1 MEQKKI
7 TFNRDLN
14 KAMKF
19 ASQKALVEN
28 SDFITPEHLLYGMM
42 TLPQM
47 QDLMWSC
54 NEAFDI
60 DDFLDELDEHIEES
74 TKDDSQGAKP
84 NDICEPSFQLQQVF
98 TDAVRQAIMAERK
111 AIDMPMAI
119 NAILCLENSWA
130 AYLLRKHANV
140 EDFEIMT
147 GTEIH
152 FHEHSTG
159 VEEDDDQYSNGE
171 GDNPFGLFDDDDED
185 LLFGDEDD
193 YSSPSHKNDKWKKY
207 VTCINEHLKDKNPLI
222 GREKELDRTIQVLCR
237 KDKNNPLHIGEP
249 GVGKTALVYGVARR
263 IEEGKVPDRLKGC
276 NIYQLDM
283 GTLLAG
289 TRFRGDMEQRLKQIM
304 EGVTSEAHCI
314 IYLDEIH
321 NIVGAGKGAEGGSDV
336 SDLLKPYLD
345 DDRIRVIGA
354 TTYTEYNK
362 NFTRSV
368 GMIRRFQTIDVE
380 EPSIDEAIH
389 ILKSLKPIYEKYHH
403 VKYDAAAIEYAVTSS
418 AKFITDRFLPDKAI
432 DLMDEAAAKLRMERD
447 SQPEE
452 LDEITRRLR
461 QLEIEREAIK
471 REGDEAKLDALNK
484 EIAELQERE
493 KNFRAK
499 WEGEKEV
506 LAKIQQDKQ
515 QMEQL
520 KFEAERAEREGDYG
534 RVAEIRYGKLQQL
547 QHDIDAQ
554 QEQLR
559 SRQGAE
565 AMVKE
570 EVTPDDI
577 ADVVAR
583 WTGIP
588 VTRMLQSEREKLLHL
603 EDELHRRVVGQ
614 DEAIQAVADAVRRSR
629 AGLQDP
635 KRPIGSFIFLGTTGV
650 GKTELAKALAD
661 YLFNDENMM
670 TRIDMS
676 EYQEK
681 FSVSRLVGAPPGYV
695 GYEEGGQLT
704 EAVRRKPYSVV
715 LFDEIEKAHPDVFNI
730 LLQVLDDGRLTDNKG
745 RTVNFKNTIII
756 MTSNMGSQLIQQK
769 FEAIARKS
777 ADERERIIDE
787 TKGEV
792 LEMLK
797 KTIRPEFLNRIDDI
811 IMFEPLTQPQIEQI
825 VRLQVNGIERLLK
838 DQDVHIE
845 VSDAAVKLVAKAGFD
860 PEFGARPVK
869 RALQRLLLN
878 DLSKALLAGTVD
890 KTRPIRVDVD
900 GDALRFSNAD

>member
-54 NEAFDI
+54 NEAFDL
-60 DDFLDELDEHIEES
+60 DNFLDELDEHIEES

-147 GTEIH
+147 ATEIH
-152 FHEHSTG
+152 FHERSTG

-193 YSSPSHKNDKWKKY
+193 FSSPSHKNDKWKKY
-207 VTCINEHLKDKNPLI
+207 VTCINEHLAEKNPLI
-222 GREKELDRTIQVLCR
+222 GRERELDRTIQVLCR

-432 DLMDEAAAKLRMERD
+432 DIIDEAGAQAEMEGKKYKKIGKK
-447 SQPEE
+447 Q
-452 LDEITRRLR
+452 
-461 QLEIEREAIK
+461 
-471 REGDEAKLDALNK
+471 
-484 EIAELQERE
+484 IA
-493 KNFRAK
+493 
-499 WEGEKEV
+499 EV
-506 LAKIQQDKQ
+506 LAK
-515 QMEQL
+515 
-520 KFEAERAEREGDYG
+520 
-534 RVAEIRYGKLQQL
+534 VAK
-547 QHDIDAQ
+547 IDALAIKQ
-554 QEQLR
+554 DDNKNLASLE
-559 SRQGAE
+559 SR
-565 AMVKE
+565 MK
-570 EVTPDDI
+570 
-577 ADVVAR
+577 DV
-583 WTGIP
+583 IY
-588 VTRMLQSEREKLLHL
+588 
-603 EDELHRRVVGQ
+603 GQ
-614 DEAIQAVADAVRRSR
+614 DRAIQTVVEAVQLSK
-629 AGLQDP
+629 AGLTDENKP
-635 KRPIGSFIFLGTTGV
+635 LASLLFVGPTGV
-650 GKTELAKALAD
+650 GKTEVAKMLAQELGVKLVR
-661 YLFNDENMM
+661 F
-670 TRIDMS
+670 DMS
-676 EYQEK
+676 EYVEK
-681 FSVSRLVGAPPGYV
+681 HTVAKLIGAPAGYV
-695 GYEEGGQLT
+695 GYDDGGLLT
-704 EAVRRKPYSVV
+704 DAVRKSPDCV
-715 LFDEIEKAHPDVFNI
+715 LLLDEIEKAHSDIFNI
-730 LLQVLDDGRLTDNKG
+730 LLQVMDYGVLTDSKG
-745 RTVNFKNTIII
+745 RKAHFKNVILI
-756 MTSNMGSQLIQQK
+756 MTSNAGAQYASQASVGFASTASAGSAMLKQVKHTFKPEFINRLNEIVVFNDMDEQMAKLILGKKLRELNAKLAAKSVSITLTDEAHQHLLKSGYSKEYGAREMDRVIQQRLK
-769 FEAIARKS
+769 TMLM
-777 ADERERIIDE
+777 REILFG
-787 TKGEV
+787 K
-792 LEMLK
+792 LK
-797 KTIRPEFLNRIDDI
+797 KGGE
-811 IMFEPLTQPQIEQI
+811 
-825 VRLQVNGIERLLK
+825 
-838 DQDVHIE
+838 
-845 VSDAAVKLVAKAGFD
+845 A
-860 PEFGARPVK
+860 
-869 RALQRLLLN
+869 
-878 DLSKALLAGTVD
+878 TVD
-890 KTRPIRVDVD
+890 LQNGTLTIKQ
-900 GDALRFSNAD
+900 S

>member
-54 NEAFDI
+54 NEAFDL

-147 GTEIH
+147 ATEIH
-152 FHEHSTG
+152 FHERSTG

-171 GDNPFGLFDDDDED
+171 GDNPVGLFDDDDED

-193 YSSPSHKNDKWKKY
+193 FSSPSHKNDKWKKY
-207 VTCINEHLKDKNPLI
+207 VTCINEHLAEKNPLI
-222 GREKELDRTIQVLCR
+222 GRERELDRTIQVLCR

-432 DLMDEAAAKLRMERD
+432 DIIDEAGAQAEMEGKKYKKIGKK
-447 SQPEE
+447 Q
-452 LDEITRRLR
+452 
-461 QLEIEREAIK
+461 
-471 REGDEAKLDALNK
+471 
-484 EIAELQERE
+484 IA
-493 KNFRAK
+493 
-499 WEGEKEV
+499 EV
-506 LAKIQQDKQ
+506 LAK
-515 QMEQL
+515 
-520 KFEAERAEREGDYG
+520 
-534 RVAEIRYGKLQQL
+534 VAK
-547 QHDIDAQ
+547 IDALAIKQ
-554 QEQLR
+554 DDNKNLASLE
-559 SRQGAE
+559 SR
-565 AMVKE
+565 MK
-570 EVTPDDI
+570 
-577 ADVVAR
+577 DV
-583 WTGIP
+583 IY
-588 VTRMLQSEREKLLHL
+588 
-603 EDELHRRVVGQ
+603 GQ
-614 DEAIQAVADAVRRSR
+614 DRAIQTVVEAVQLSK
-629 AGLQDP
+629 AGLTDENKP
-635 KRPIGSFIFLGTTGV
+635 LASLLFVGPTGV
-650 GKTELAKALAD
+650 GKTEVAKMLAQELGVKLVR
-661 YLFNDENMM
+661 F
-670 TRIDMS
+670 DMS
-676 EYQEK
+676 EYVEK
-681 FSVSRLVGAPPGYV
+681 HTVAKLIGAPAGYV
-695 GYEEGGQLT
+695 GYDDGGLLT
-704 EAVRRKPYSVV
+704 DAVRK
-715 LFDEIEKAHPDVFNI
+715 
-730 LLQVLDDGRLTDNKG
+730 
-745 RTVNFKNTIII
+745 
-756 MTSNMGSQLIQQK
+756 
-769 FEAIARKS
+769 
-777 ADERERIIDE
+777 
-787 TKGEV
+787 
-792 LEMLK
+792 
-797 KTIRPEFLNRIDDI
+797 
-811 IMFEPLTQPQIEQI
+811 
-825 VRLQVNGIERLLK
+825 
-838 DQDVHIE
+838 
-845 VSDAAVKLVAKAGFD
+845 
-860 PEFGARPVK
+860 
-869 RALQRLLLN
+869 
-878 DLSKALLAGTVD
+878 
-890 KTRPIRVDVD
+890 
-900 GDALRFSNAD
+900 

>member
-14 KAMKF
+14 KAMKY

-28 SDFITPEHLLYGMM
+28 SDYITPEHLLYGMM

-54 NEAFDI
+54 NEAFDL
-60 DDFLDELDEHIEES
+60 DDFLNELDEHIEES

-152 FHEHSTG
+152 FHERSTG

-193 YSSPSHKNDKWKKY
+193 FSSPSHKNDKWKKY
-207 VTCINEHLKDKNPLI
+207 VTCINEHLAEKNPLI
-222 GREKELDRTIQVLCR
+222 GRERELDRTIQVLCR

-403 VKYDAAAIEYAVTSS
+403 VKYDDAAIEYAVTSS

-432 DLMDEAAAKLRMERD
+432 DIIDEAGAQAEMEGKKYKKIGKK
-447 SQPEE
+447 Q
-452 LDEITRRLR
+452 
-461 QLEIEREAIK
+461 
-471 REGDEAKLDALNK
+471 
-484 EIAELQERE
+484 IA
-493 KNFRAK
+493 
-499 WEGEKEV
+499 EV
-506 LAKIQQDKQ
+506 LAK
-515 QMEQL
+515 
-520 KFEAERAEREGDYG
+520 
-534 RVAEIRYGKLQQL
+534 VAK
-547 QHDIDAQ
+547 IDALAIKQ
-554 QEQLR
+554 DDNKNLASLE
-559 SRQGAE
+559 SR
-565 AMVKE
+565 MK
-570 EVTPDDI
+570 
-577 ADVVAR
+577 DV
-583 WTGIP
+583 IY
-588 VTRMLQSEREKLLHL
+588 
-603 EDELHRRVVGQ
+603 GQ
-614 DEAIQAVADAVRRSR
+614 DRAIQTVVEAVQLSK
-629 AGLQDP
+629 AGLTDENKP
-635 KRPIGSFIFLGTTGV
+635 LASLLFVGPTGV
-650 GKTELAKALAD
+650 GKTEVAKTLAQELGVKLVR
-661 YLFNDENMM
+661 F
-670 TRIDMS
+670 DMS
-676 EYQEK
+676 EYVEK
-681 FSVSRLVGAPPGYV
+681 HTVAKLIGAPAGYV
-695 GYEEGGQLT
+695 GYDDGGLLT
-704 EAVRRKPYSVV
+704 DAVRKSPDCV
-715 LFDEIEKAHPDVFNI
+715 LLLDEIEKAHADIFNI
-730 LLQVLDDGRLTDNKG
+730 LLQVMDYGVLTDSKG
-745 RTVNFKNTIII
+745 RKAHFKNVILI
-756 MTSNMGSQLIQQK
+756 MTSNAGAQYASQASMGFASTATAGSAMLKQVKHTFKPEFINRLNEIVVFNDMDEQMAKLILGKKLRELNVKLAAKSVSITLTDEAHQHLLKSGYSKEYGAREMDRVIQQQLK
-769 FEAIARKS
+769 TMLM
-777 ADERERIIDE
+777 REILFG
-787 TKGEV
+787 K
-792 LEMLK
+792 LK
-797 KTIRPEFLNRIDDI
+797 KGGE
-811 IMFEPLTQPQIEQI
+811 
-825 VRLQVNGIERLLK
+825 
-838 DQDVHIE
+838 
-845 VSDAAVKLVAKAGFD
+845 A
-860 PEFGARPVK
+860 
-869 RALQRLLLN
+869 
-878 DLSKALLAGTVD
+878 TVD
-890 KTRPIRVDVD
+890 LQNGTLTIKQ
-900 GDALRFSNAD
+900 S

>member
-14 KAMKF
+14 KAMKY

-54 NEAFDI
+54 NEAFDL
-60 DDFLDELDEHIEES
+60 DNFLDELDEHIEES

-193 YSSPSHKNDKWKKY
+193 FSSPSHKNDKWKKY
-207 VTCINEHLKDKNPLI
+207 VTCINEHLAEKNPLI
-222 GREKELDRTIQVLCR
+222 GRERELDRTIQVLCR

-249 GVGKTALVYGVARR
+249 GVGKTARVYGVARR

-432 DLMDEAAAKLRMERD
+432 DIIDEAGAQAEMEGKKYKKIGKK
-447 SQPEE
+447 Q
-452 LDEITRRLR
+452 
-461 QLEIEREAIK
+461 
-471 REGDEAKLDALNK
+471 
-484 EIAELQERE
+484 IA
-493 KNFRAK
+493 
-499 WEGEKEV
+499 EV
-506 LAKIQQDKQ
+506 LAK
-515 QMEQL
+515 
-520 KFEAERAEREGDYG
+520 
-534 RVAEIRYGKLQQL
+534 VAK
-547 QHDIDAQ
+547 IDALAIKQ
-554 QEQLR
+554 DDNKNLASLE
-559 SRQGAE
+559 SR
-565 AMVKE
+565 MK
-570 EVTPDDI
+570 
-577 ADVVAR
+577 DV
-583 WTGIP
+583 IY
-588 VTRMLQSEREKLLHL
+588 
-603 EDELHRRVVGQ
+603 GQ
-614 DEAIQAVADAVRRSR
+614 DRAIQTVVEAVQLSK
-629 AGLQDP
+629 AGLTDENKP
-635 KRPIGSFIFLGTTGV
+635 LASLLFVGPTGV
-650 GKTELAKALAD
+650 GKTEVAKMLAQELGVKLVR
-661 YLFNDENMM
+661 F
-670 TRIDMS
+670 DMS
-676 EYQEK
+676 EYVEK
-681 FSVSRLVGAPPGYV
+681 HTVAKLIGAPAGYV
-695 GYEEGGQLT
+695 GYDDGGLLT
-704 EAVRRKPYSVV
+704 DAVRKSPDCV
-715 LFDEIEKAHPDVFNI
+715 LLLDEIEKAHSDIFNI
-730 LLQVLDDGRLTDNKG
+730 LLQVMDYGVLTDSKG
-745 RTVNFKNTIII
+745 RKAHFKNVILI
-756 MTSNMGSQLIQQK
+756 MTSNAGAQYASQASMGFASTATAGSAMLKQVKHTFKPEFINRLNEIVVFNDMDEQMAKLILGKKLRELNAKLAAKSVSIALTDEAHQHLLKSGYSKEYGAREMDRVIQQQLK
-769 FEAIARKS
+769 TMLM
-777 ADERERIIDE
+777 REILFG
-787 TKGEV
+787 K
-792 LEMLK
+792 LK
-797 KTIRPEFLNRIDDI
+797 KGGE
-811 IMFEPLTQPQIEQI
+811 
-825 VRLQVNGIERLLK
+825 
-838 DQDVHIE
+838 
-845 VSDAAVKLVAKAGFD
+845 A
-860 PEFGARPVK
+860 
-869 RALQRLLLN
+869 
-878 DLSKALLAGTVD
+878 TVD
-890 KTRPIRVDVD
+890 LQNGTLTIKQ
-900 GDALRFSNAD
+900 S

>member
-14 KAMKF
+14 KAMKY

-147 GTEIH
+147 ATEIH
-152 FHEHSTG
+152 FHERSTG

-193 YSSPSHKNDKWKKY
+193 FSSPSHKNDKWKKY
-207 VTCINEHLKDKNPLI
+207 VTCINEHLAEKNPLI

-403 VKYDAAAIEYAVTSS
+403 VKYDDAAIEYAVTSS

-432 DLMDEAAAKLRMERD
+432 DIIDEAGAQAEMEGKKYKKIGKK
-447 SQPEE
+447 Q
-452 LDEITRRLR
+452 
-461 QLEIEREAIK
+461 
-471 REGDEAKLDALNK
+471 
-484 EIAELQERE
+484 IA
-493 KNFRAK
+493 
-499 WEGEKEV
+499 EV
-506 LAKIQQDKQ
+506 LAK
-515 QMEQL
+515 
-520 KFEAERAEREGDYG
+520 
-534 RVAEIRYGKLQQL
+534 VAK
-547 QHDIDAQ
+547 IDALAIKQ
-554 QEQLR
+554 DDNKNLASLE
-559 SRQGAE
+559 SR
-565 AMVKE
+565 MK
-570 EVTPDDI
+570 
-577 ADVVAR
+577 DV
-583 WTGIP
+583 IY
-588 VTRMLQSEREKLLHL
+588 
-603 EDELHRRVVGQ
+603 GQ
-614 DEAIQAVADAVRRSR
+614 DRAIQTVVEAVQLSK
-629 AGLQDP
+629 AGLTDENKP
-635 KRPIGSFIFLGTTGV
+635 LASLLFVGPTGV
-650 GKTELAKALAD
+650 GKTEVAKMLAQELGVKLVR
-661 YLFNDENMM
+661 F
-670 TRIDMS
+670 DMS
-676 EYQEK
+676 EYVEK
-681 FSVSRLVGAPPGYV
+681 HTVAKLIGAPAGYV
-695 GYEEGGQLT
+695 GYDDGGLLT
-704 EAVRRKPYSVV
+704 DAVRKSPDCV
-715 LFDEIEKAHPDVFNI
+715 LLLDEIEKAHSDIFNI
-730 LLQVLDDGRLTDNKG
+730 LLQVMDYGVLTDSKG
-745 RTVNFKNTIII
+745 RKAHFKNVILI
-756 MTSNMGSQLIQQK
+756 MTSNAGAQYASQASMGFASTATAGSAMLKQVKHTFKPEFINRLNEIVVFNDMDEQMAKLILGKKLRELNAKLAAKSVSITLTDEAHQHLLKSGYSKEYGAREMDRVIQQQLK
-769 FEAIARKS
+769 TMLM
-777 ADERERIIDE
+777 REILFG
-787 TKGEV
+787 K
-792 LEMLK
+792 LK
-797 KTIRPEFLNRIDDI
+797 KGGEATVD
-811 IMFEPLTQPQIEQI
+811 
-825 VRLQVNGIERLLK
+825 LQNGILTIK
-838 DQDVHIE
+838 Q
-845 VSDAAVKLVAKAGFD
+845 S
-860 PEFGARPVK
+860 
-869 RALQRLLLN
+869 
-878 DLSKALLAGTVD
+878 
-890 KTRPIRVDVD
+890 
-900 GDALRFSNAD
+900 

>member
-14 KAMKF
+14 KAMKY

-54 NEAFDI
+54 NEAFDL

-152 FHEHSTG
+152 FHERSTG

-193 YSSPSHKNDKWKKY
+193 FSSPSHKNDKWKKY
-207 VTCINEHLKDKNPLI
+207 VTCINEHLAEKNPLI

-432 DLMDEAAAKLRMERD
+432 DIIDEAGAQAEMEGKKYKKIGKK
-447 SQPEE
+447 Q
-452 LDEITRRLR
+452 
-461 QLEIEREAIK
+461 
-471 REGDEAKLDALNK
+471 
-484 EIAELQERE
+484 IA
-493 KNFRAK
+493 
-499 WEGEKEV
+499 EV
-506 LAKIQQDKQ
+506 LAK
-515 QMEQL
+515 
-520 KFEAERAEREGDYG
+520 
-534 RVAEIRYGKLQQL
+534 VAK
-547 QHDIDAQ
+547 IDALAIKQ
-554 QEQLR
+554 DDNKNLASLE
-559 SRQGAE
+559 SR
-565 AMVKE
+565 MK
-570 EVTPDDI
+570 
-577 ADVVAR
+577 DV
-583 WTGIP
+583 IY
-588 VTRMLQSEREKLLHL
+588 
-603 EDELHRRVVGQ
+603 GQ
-614 DEAIQAVADAVRRSR
+614 DRAIQTVVEAVQLSK
-629 AGLQDP
+629 AGLTDENKP
-635 KRPIGSFIFLGTTGV
+635 LASLLFVGPTGV
-650 GKTELAKALAD
+650 GKTEVAKMLAQELGVKLVR
-661 YLFNDENMM
+661 F
-670 TRIDMS
+670 DMS
-676 EYQEK
+676 EYVEK
-681 FSVSRLVGAPPGYV
+681 HTVAKLIGAPAGYV
-695 GYEEGGQLT
+695 GYDDGGLLT
-704 EAVRRKPYSVV
+704 DAVRKSPDCV
-715 LFDEIEKAHPDVFNI
+715 LLLDEIEKAHSDIFNI
-730 LLQVLDDGRLTDNKG
+730 LLQVMDYGVLTDSKG
-745 RTVNFKNTIII
+745 RKAHFKNVILI
-756 MTSNMGSQLIQQK
+756 MTSNAGAQYASQASVGFASTATAGSAMLKQVKHTFKPEFINRLNEIVVFNDMDEQMAKLILGKKLRELNAKLAAKSVSITLTDEAHQHLLKSGYSKEYGAREMDRVIQQQLK
-769 FEAIARKS
+769 TMLM
-777 ADERERIIDE
+777 REILFG
-787 TKGEV
+787 K
-792 LEMLK
+792 LK
-797 KTIRPEFLNRIDDI
+797 KGGE
-811 IMFEPLTQPQIEQI
+811 
-825 VRLQVNGIERLLK
+825 
-838 DQDVHIE
+838 
-845 VSDAAVKLVAKAGFD
+845 A
-860 PEFGARPVK
+860 
-869 RALQRLLLN
+869 
-878 DLSKALLAGTVD
+878 TVD
-890 KTRPIRVDVD
+890 LQNGTLTIKQ
-900 GDALRFSNAD
+900 S

>member
-54 NEAFDI
+54 NEAFDL
-60 DDFLDELDEHIEES
+60 DNFLDELDEHIEES

-147 GTEIH
+147 ATEIH
-152 FHEHSTG
+152 FHERSTG

-193 YSSPSHKNDKWKKY
+193 FSSPSHKNDKWKKY
-207 VTCINEHLKDKNPLI
+207 VTCINEHLAEKNPLI

-432 DLMDEAAAKLRMERD
+432 DIIDEAGAQAEMEGKKYKKIGKK
-447 SQPEE
+447 Q
-452 LDEITRRLR
+452 
-461 QLEIEREAIK
+461 
-471 REGDEAKLDALNK
+471 
-484 EIAELQERE
+484 IA
-493 KNFRAK
+493 
-499 WEGEKEV
+499 EV
-506 LAKIQQDKQ
+506 LAK
-515 QMEQL
+515 
-520 KFEAERAEREGDYG
+520 
-534 RVAEIRYGKLQQL
+534 VAK
-547 QHDIDAQ
+547 IDALAIKQ
-554 QEQLR
+554 DDNKNLASLE
-559 SRQGAE
+559 SR
-565 AMVKE
+565 MKSV
-570 EVTPDDI
+570 I
-577 ADVVAR
+577 Y
-583 WTGIP
+583 
-588 VTRMLQSEREKLLHL
+588 S
-603 EDELHRRVVGQ
+603 Q
-614 DEAIQAVADAVRRSR
+614 DRAIQTVVEAVQLSK
-629 AGLQDP
+629 AGLTDENKP
-635 KRPIGSFIFLGTTGV
+635 LASLLFVGPTGV
-650 GKTELAKALAD
+650 GKTEVAKMLAQELGVKLVR
-661 YLFNDENMM
+661 F
-670 TRIDMS
+670 DMS
-676 EYQEK
+676 EYVEK
-681 FSVSRLVGAPPGYV
+681 HTVAKLIGAPAGYV
-695 GYEEGGQLT
+695 GYDDGGLLT
-704 EAVRRKPYSVV
+704 DAVRKSPDCV
-715 LFDEIEKAHPDVFNI
+715 LLLDEIEKAHSDIFNI
-730 LLQVLDDGRLTDNKG
+730 LLQVMDYGVLTDSKG
-745 RTVNFKNTIII
+745 RKAHFKNVILI
-756 MTSNMGSQLIQQK
+756 MTSNAGAQYASQASVGFASTATAGSAMLKQVKHTFKPEFINRLNEIVVFNDMDEQMAKLILGKKLRELNAKLAAKSVSIALTDEAHQHLLKSGYSKEYGAREMDRVIQQQLK
-769 FEAIARKS
+769 TMLM
-777 ADERERIIDE
+777 REILFG
-787 TKGEV
+787 K
-792 LEMLK
+792 LK
-797 KTIRPEFLNRIDDI
+797 KGGE
-811 IMFEPLTQPQIEQI
+811 
-825 VRLQVNGIERLLK
+825 
-838 DQDVHIE
+838 
-845 VSDAAVKLVAKAGFD
+845 A
-860 PEFGARPVK
+860 
-869 RALQRLLLN
+869 
-878 DLSKALLAGTVD
+878 TVD
-890 KTRPIRVDVD
+890 LQNGTLTIKQ
-900 GDALRFSNAD
+900 S

>member
-54 NEAFDI
+54 NEAFDL
-60 DDFLDELDEHIEES
+60 DNFLDELDEHIEES

-152 FHEHSTG
+152 FHERSTG

-193 YSSPSHKNDKWKKY
+193 FSSPSHKNDKWKKY
-207 VTCINEHLKDKNPLI
+207 VTCINEHLAEKNPLI

-403 VKYDAAAIEYAVTSS
+403 VKYDDAAIEYAVTSS

-432 DLMDEAAAKLRMERD
+432 DIIDEAGAQAEMEEKKYKKIGKK
-447 SQPEE
+447 Q
-452 LDEITRRLR
+452 
-461 QLEIEREAIK
+461 
-471 REGDEAKLDALNK
+471 
-484 EIAELQERE
+484 IA
-493 KNFRAK
+493 
-499 WEGEKEV
+499 EV
-506 LAKIQQDKQ
+506 LAK
-515 QMEQL
+515 
-520 KFEAERAEREGDYG
+520 
-534 RVAEIRYGKLQQL
+534 VAK
-547 QHDIDAQ
+547 IDALAIKQ
-554 QEQLR
+554 DDNKNLASLE
-559 SRQGAE
+559 SR
-565 AMVKE
+565 MK
-570 EVTPDDI
+570 
-577 ADVVAR
+577 DV
-583 WTGIP
+583 IY
-588 VTRMLQSEREKLLHL
+588 
-603 EDELHRRVVGQ
+603 GQ
-614 DEAIQAVADAVRRSR
+614 DRAIQTVVEAVQLSK
-629 AGLQDP
+629 AGLTDENKP
-635 KRPIGSFIFLGTTGV
+635 LASLLFVGPTGV
-650 GKTELAKALAD
+650 GKTEVAKMLAQELGVKLVR
-661 YLFNDENMM
+661 F
-670 TRIDMS
+670 DMS
-676 EYQEK
+676 EYVEK
-681 FSVSRLVGAPPGYV
+681 HTVAKLIGAPAGYV
-695 GYEEGGQLT
+695 GYDDGGLLT
-704 EAVRRKPYSVV
+704 DAVRKSPDCV
-715 LFDEIEKAHPDVFNI
+715 LLLDEIEKAHSDIFNI
-730 LLQVLDDGRLTDNKG
+730 LLQVMDYGVLTDSKG
-745 RTVNFKNTIII
+745 RKAHFKNVILI
-756 MTSNMGSQLIQQK
+756 MTSNAGAQYASQASVGFASTATAGSAMLKQVKHTFKPEFINRLNEIVVFNDMDEQMAKLILGKKLRELNAKLAAKSVSITLTDEAHQHLLKSGYSKEYGAREMDRVIQQQLK
-769 FEAIARKS
+769 TMLM
-777 ADERERIIDE
+777 REILFG
-787 TKGEV
+787 K
-792 LEMLK
+792 LK
-797 KTIRPEFLNRIDDI
+797 KGGE
-811 IMFEPLTQPQIEQI
+811 
-825 VRLQVNGIERLLK
+825 
-838 DQDVHIE
+838 
-845 VSDAAVKLVAKAGFD
+845 A
-860 PEFGARPVK
+860 
-869 RALQRLLLN
+869 
-878 DLSKALLAGTVD
+878 TVD
-890 KTRPIRVDVD
+890 LQNGTLTIKQ
-900 GDALRFSNAD
+900 S

>member
-14 KAMKF
+14 KAMKY

-54 NEAFDI
+54 NEAFDL

-147 GTEIH
+147 ATEIH
-152 FHEHSTG
+152 FHERSTG

-193 YSSPSHKNDKWKKY
+193 YSSPSRKNDKWKKY
-207 VTCINEHLKDKNPLI
+207 VTCINEHLAEKNPLI

-432 DLMDEAAAKLRMERD
+432 DIIDEAGAQAEMEGKKYKKIGKK
-447 SQPEE
+447 Q
-452 LDEITRRLR
+452 
-461 QLEIEREAIK
+461 
-471 REGDEAKLDALNK
+471 
-484 EIAELQERE
+484 IA
-493 KNFRAK
+493 
-499 WEGEKEV
+499 EV
-506 LAKIQQDKQ
+506 LAK
-515 QMEQL
+515 
-520 KFEAERAEREGDYG
+520 
-534 RVAEIRYGKLQQL
+534 VAK
-547 QHDIDAQ
+547 IDALAIKQ
-554 QEQLR
+554 DDNKNLASLE
-559 SRQGAE
+559 SR
-565 AMVKE
+565 MK
-570 EVTPDDI
+570 
-577 ADVVAR
+577 DV
-583 WTGIP
+583 IY
-588 VTRMLQSEREKLLHL
+588 
-603 EDELHRRVVGQ
+603 GQ
-614 DEAIQAVADAVRRSR
+614 DRAIQTVVEAVQLSK
-629 AGLQDP
+629 AGLTDENKP
-635 KRPIGSFIFLGTTGV
+635 LASLLFVGPTGV
-650 GKTELAKALAD
+650 GKTEVAKMLAQELGVKLVR
-661 YLFNDENMM
+661 F
-670 TRIDMS
+670 DMS
-676 EYQEK
+676 EYVEK
-681 FSVSRLVGAPPGYV
+681 HTVAKLIGAPAGYV
-695 GYEEGGQLT
+695 GYDDGGLLT
-704 EAVRRKPYSVV
+704 DAVRKSPDCV
-715 LFDEIEKAHPDVFNI
+715 LLLDEIEKAHSDIFNI
-730 LLQVLDDGRLTDNKG
+730 LLQVMDYGVLTDSKG
-745 RTVNFKNTIII
+745 RKAHFKNVILI
-756 MTSNMGSQLIQQK
+756 MTSNAGAQYASQASVGFASTASAGSAMLKQVKHTFKPEFINRLNEIVVFNDMDEQMAKLILGKKLRELNAKLAAKSVSIALTDEAHQHLLKSGYSKEYGAREMDRVIQQQLK
-769 FEAIARKS
+769 TMLM
-777 ADERERIIDE
+777 REILFG
-787 TKGEV
+787 K
-792 LEMLK
+792 LK
-797 KTIRPEFLNRIDDI
+797 KGGE
-811 IMFEPLTQPQIEQI
+811 
-825 VRLQVNGIERLLK
+825 
-838 DQDVHIE
+838 
-845 VSDAAVKLVAKAGFD
+845 A
-860 PEFGARPVK
+860 
-869 RALQRLLLN
+869 
-878 DLSKALLAGTVD
+878 TVD
-890 KTRPIRVDVD
+890 LQNGTLTIKQ
-900 GDALRFSNAD
+900 S

>member
-54 NEAFDI
+54 NEAFDL
-60 DDFLDELDEHIEES
+60 DNFLDELDEHIEES

-147 GTEIH
+147 ATEIH
-152 FHEHSTG
+152 FHERSTG

-193 YSSPSHKNDKWKKY
+193 YSSPSRKNDKWKKY
-207 VTCINEHLKDKNPLI
+207 VTCINEHLAEKNPLI

-263 IEEGKVPDRLKGC
+263 IEEGKVPNRLKGC
-276 NIYQLDM
+276 KIYQLDM

-432 DLMDEAAAKLRMERD
+432 DIIDEAGAQAEMEGKKYKKIGKK
-447 SQPEE
+447 Q
-452 LDEITRRLR
+452 
-461 QLEIEREAIK
+461 
-471 REGDEAKLDALNK
+471 
-484 EIAELQERE
+484 IA
-493 KNFRAK
+493 
-499 WEGEKEV
+499 EV
-506 LAKIQQDKQ
+506 LAK
-515 QMEQL
+515 
-520 KFEAERAEREGDYG
+520 
-534 RVAEIRYGKLQQL
+534 VAK
-547 QHDIDAQ
+547 IDALAIKQ
-554 QEQLR
+554 DDNKNLASLE
-559 SRQGAE
+559 SR
-565 AMVKE
+565 MK
-570 EVTPDDI
+570 
-577 ADVVAR
+577 DV
-583 WTGIP
+583 IY
-588 VTRMLQSEREKLLHL
+588 
-603 EDELHRRVVGQ
+603 GQ
-614 DEAIQAVADAVRRSR
+614 DRAIQTVVEAVQLSK
-629 AGLQDP
+629 AGLTDENKP
-635 KRPIGSFIFLGTTGV
+635 LASLLFVGPTGV
-650 GKTELAKALAD
+650 GKTEVAKMLAQELGVKLVR
-661 YLFNDENMM
+661 F
-670 TRIDMS
+670 DMS
-676 EYQEK
+676 EYVEK
-681 FSVSRLVGAPPGYV
+681 HTVAKLIGAPAGYV
-695 GYEEGGQLT
+695 GYDDGGLLT
-704 EAVRRKPYSVV
+704 DAVRKSPDCV
-715 LFDEIEKAHPDVFNI
+715 LLLDEIEKAHSDIFNI
-730 LLQVLDDGRLTDNKG
+730 LLQVMDYGVLTDSKG
-745 RTVNFKNTIII
+745 RKAHFKNVILI
-756 MTSNMGSQLIQQK
+756 MTSNAGAQYASQASVGFASTATAGSAMLKQVKHTFKPEFINRLNEIVVFNDMDEQMAKLILGKKLRELNAKLAAKSVSITLTDEAHQHLLKSGYSKEYGAREMDRVIQQQLK
-769 FEAIARKS
+769 TMLM
-777 ADERERIIDE
+777 REILFG
-787 TKGEV
+787 K
-792 LEMLK
+792 LK
-797 KTIRPEFLNRIDDI
+797 KGGE
-811 IMFEPLTQPQIEQI
+811 
-825 VRLQVNGIERLLK
+825 
-838 DQDVHIE
+838 
-845 VSDAAVKLVAKAGFD
+845 A
-860 PEFGARPVK
+860 
-869 RALQRLLLN
+869 
-878 DLSKALLAGTVD
+878 TVD
-890 KTRPIRVDVD
+890 LQNGTLTIKQ
-900 GDALRFSNAD
+900 S

>member
-54 NEAFDI
+54 NEAFDL

-147 GTEIH
+147 ATEIH
-152 FHEHSTG
+152 FHERSTG

-193 YSSPSHKNDKWKKY
+193 FSSPSHKNDKWKKY
-207 VTCINEHLKDKNPLI
+207 VTCINEHLAEKNPLI
-222 GREKELDRTIQVLCR
+222 GRERELDRTIQVLCR

-432 DLMDEAAAKLRMERD
+432 DIIDEAGAQAEMEGKKYKKIGKK
-447 SQPEE
+447 Q
-452 LDEITRRLR
+452 
-461 QLEIEREAIK
+461 
-471 REGDEAKLDALNK
+471 
-484 EIAELQERE
+484 IA
-493 KNFRAK
+493 
-499 WEGEKEV
+499 EV
-506 LAKIQQDKQ
+506 LAK
-515 QMEQL
+515 
-520 KFEAERAEREGDYG
+520 
-534 RVAEIRYGKLQQL
+534 VAK
-547 QHDIDAQ
+547 IDALAIKQ
-554 QEQLR
+554 DDNKNLASLE
-559 SRQGAE
+559 SR
-565 AMVKE
+565 MK
-570 EVTPDDI
+570 
-577 ADVVAR
+577 DV
-583 WTGIP
+583 IY
-588 VTRMLQSEREKLLHL
+588 
-603 EDELHRRVVGQ
+603 GQ
-614 DEAIQAVADAVRRSR
+614 DRAIQTVVEAVQLSK
-629 AGLQDP
+629 AGLTDENKP
-635 KRPIGSFIFLGTTGV
+635 LASLLFVGPTGV
-650 GKTELAKALAD
+650 GKTEVAKMLAQELGVKLVR
-661 YLFNDENMM
+661 F
-670 TRIDMS
+670 DMS
-676 EYQEK
+676 EYVEK
-681 FSVSRLVGAPPGYV
+681 HTVAKLIGAPAGYV
-695 GYEEGGQLT
+695 GYDDGGLLT
-704 EAVRRKPYSVV
+704 DAVRKSPDCV
-715 LFDEIEKAHPDVFNI
+715 LLLDEIEKAHSDIFNI
-730 LLQVLDDGRLTDNKG
+730 LLQVMDYGVLTDSKG
-745 RTVNFKNTIII
+745 RKAHFKNVILI
-756 MTSNMGSQLIQQK
+756 MTSNAGAQYASQASVGFASTASAGSAMLKQVKHTFKPEFINRLNEIVVFNDMDEQMAKLILGKKLRELNAKLAAKSVSITLTDEAHQHLLKSGYSKEYGAREMDRVIQQRLK
-769 FEAIARKS
+769 TMLM
-777 ADERERIIDE
+777 REILFG
-787 TKGEV
+787 K
-792 LEMLK
+792 LK
-797 KTIRPEFLNRIDDI
+797 KGGE
-811 IMFEPLTQPQIEQI
+811 
-825 VRLQVNGIERLLK
+825 
-838 DQDVHIE
+838 
-845 VSDAAVKLVAKAGFD
+845 A
-860 PEFGARPVK
+860 
-869 RALQRLLLN
+869 
-878 DLSKALLAGTVD
+878 TVD
-890 KTRPIRVDVD
+890 LQNGTLTIKQ
-900 GDALRFSNAD
+900 S

>member
-14 KAMKF
+14 KAMKY

-54 NEAFDI
+54 NEAFDL

-130 AYLLRKHANV
+130 AYLFRKHANV

-147 GTEIH
+147 KTEIH

-159 VEEDDDQYSNGE
+159 VEEDDDQYSNCE

-185 LLFGDEDD
+185 LPFGDEDD
-193 YSSPSHKNDKWKKY
+193 FSSPSHKNDRWKKY
-207 VTCINEHLKDKNPLI
+207 VTCINDHLEDKNPLI
-222 GREKELDRTIQVLCR
+222 GRENELNRTIQVLCR
-237 KDKNNPLHIGEP
+237 KEKNNPLHIGEP

-276 NIYQLDM
+276 KIYQLDM

-362 NFTRSV
+362 NFSRNV

-380 EPSIDEAIH
+380 EPSIDETIH

-432 DLMDEAAAKLRMERD
+432 DIIDEAGAQAEMRGKKYKKIGKK
-447 SQPEE
+447 Q
-452 LDEITRRLR
+452 
-461 QLEIEREAIK
+461 
-471 REGDEAKLDALNK
+471 
-484 EIAELQERE
+484 IA
-493 KNFRAK
+493 
-499 WEGEKEV
+499 EV
-506 LAKIQQDKQ
+506 LAK
-515 QMEQL
+515 
-520 KFEAERAEREGDYG
+520 
-534 RVAEIRYGKLQQL
+534 VAK
-547 QHDIDAQ
+547 IDALAIKQ
-554 QEQLR
+554 
-559 SRQGAE
+559 
-565 AMVKE
+565 
-570 EVTPDDI
+570 DDNKNL
-577 ADVVAR
+577 ASLERRMKDV
-583 WTGIP
+583 IY
-588 VTRMLQSEREKLLHL
+588 
-603 EDELHRRVVGQ
+603 GQ
-614 DEAIQAVADAVRRSR
+614 DRAIQTVVEAVQLSK
-629 AGLQDP
+629 AGLTDENKP
-635 KRPIGSFIFLGTTGV
+635 LASLLFVGPTGV
-650 GKTELAKALAD
+650 GKTEVAKMLAQELGVKLVR
-661 YLFNDENMM
+661 F
-670 TRIDMS
+670 DMS
-676 EYQEK
+676 EYVEK
-681 FSVSRLVGAPPGYV
+681 HTVAKLIGAPAGYV
-695 GYEEGGQLT
+695 GYDDGGLLT
-704 EAVRRKPYSVV
+704 DAVRKSPDCV
-715 LFDEIEKAHPDVFNI
+715 LLLDEIEKAHSDIFNI
-730 LLQVLDDGRLTDNKG
+730 LLQVMDYGVLTDSKG
-745 RTVNFKNTIII
+745 RKAHFKNVILI
-756 MTSNMGSQLIQQK
+756 MTSNAGAQYASQASVGFASTATAGS
-769 FEAIARKS
+769 A
-777 ADERERIIDE
+777 
-787 TKGEV
+787 
-792 LEMLK
+792 MLK
-797 KTIRPEFLNRIDDI
+797 QVKHTFKPEFINRLNEIVVFNDMDEQMAKLILGKKLRELNAKLAAKSVSIT
-811 IMFEPLTQPQIEQI
+811 LTDEAHQH
-825 VRLQVNGIERLLK
+825 LLNSGYSK
-838 DQDVHIE
+838 E
-845 VSDAAVKLVAKAGFD
+845 Y
-860 PEFGARPVK
+860 GAREMDRV
-869 RALQRLLLN
+869 LQQQLKTMLMREILFGKL
-878 DLSKALLAGTVD
+878 KKGGEATVD
-890 KTRPIRVDVD
+890 LQNGTLTIKQ
-900 GDALRFSNAD
+900 S

>member
-54 NEAFDI
+54 NEAFDL

-84 NDICEPSFQLQQVF
+84 NDICDPSFQLQQVF

-147 GTEIH
+147 ATEIH
-152 FHEHSTG
+152 FHERSTG
-159 VEEDDDQYSNGE
+159 VEEEDDQYSYGE

-207 VTCINEHLKDKNPLI
+207 VTCINEHLAEKNPLI
-222 GREKELDRTIQVLCR
+222 GRERELDRTIQVLCR

-432 DLMDEAAAKLRMERD
+432 DIIDEAGAQAEMEGKKYKKIGKK
-447 SQPEE
+447 Q
-452 LDEITRRLR
+452 
-461 QLEIEREAIK
+461 
-471 REGDEAKLDALNK
+471 
-484 EIAELQERE
+484 IA
-493 KNFRAK
+493 
-499 WEGEKEV
+499 EV
-506 LAKIQQDKQ
+506 LAK
-515 QMEQL
+515 
-520 KFEAERAEREGDYG
+520 
-534 RVAEIRYGKLQQL
+534 VAK
-547 QHDIDAQ
+547 IDALAIKQ
-554 QEQLR
+554 DDNKNLASLE
-559 SRQGAE
+559 SR
-565 AMVKE
+565 MK
-570 EVTPDDI
+570 
-577 ADVVAR
+577 DV
-583 WTGIP
+583 IY
-588 VTRMLQSEREKLLHL
+588 
-603 EDELHRRVVGQ
+603 GQ
-614 DEAIQAVADAVRRSR
+614 DRAIQTVVEAVQLSK
-629 AGLQDP
+629 AGLTDENKP
-635 KRPIGSFIFLGTTGV
+635 LASLLFVGPTGV
-650 GKTELAKALAD
+650 GKTEVAKMLAQELGVKLVR
-661 YLFNDENMM
+661 F
-670 TRIDMS
+670 DMS
-676 EYQEK
+676 EYVEK
-681 FSVSRLVGAPPGYV
+681 HTVAKLIGAPAGYV
-695 GYEEGGQLT
+695 GYDDGGLLT
-704 EAVRRKPYSVV
+704 DAVRKSPDCV
-715 LFDEIEKAHPDVFNI
+715 LLLDEIEKAHSDIFNI
-730 LLQVLDDGRLTDNKG
+730 LLQVMDYGVLTDSKG
-745 RTVNFKNTIII
+745 RKAHFKNVILI
-756 MTSNMGSQLIQQK
+756 MTSNAGAQYASQASVGFASTASAGSAMLKQVKHTFKPEFINRLNEIVVFNDMDEQMAKLILGKKLRELNAKLAAKSVSIALTDEAHQHLLKSGYSKEYGAREMDRVIQQQLK
-769 FEAIARKS
+769 TMLM
-777 ADERERIIDE
+777 REILFG
-787 TKGEV
+787 K
-792 LEMLK
+792 LK
-797 KTIRPEFLNRIDDI
+797 KGGE
-811 IMFEPLTQPQIEQI
+811 
-825 VRLQVNGIERLLK
+825 
-838 DQDVHIE
+838 
-845 VSDAAVKLVAKAGFD
+845 A
-860 PEFGARPVK
+860 
-869 RALQRLLLN
+869 
-878 DLSKALLAGTVD
+878 TVD
-890 KTRPIRVDVD
+890 LQNGTLTIKQ
-900 GDALRFSNAD
+900 S

>member
-7 TFNRDLN
+7 TFNRDFN
-14 KAMKF
+14 KAMKY

-54 NEAFDI
+54 NEAFDL

-171 GDNPFGLFDDDDED
+171 GNNPFGLFDDDDED

-207 VTCINEHLKDKNPLI
+207 VTCINEHLAEKNPLI
-222 GREKELDRTIQVLCR
+222 GRERELDRTIQVLCR

-304 EGVTSEAHCI
+304 EGVTSEARCI

-432 DLMDEAAAKLRMERD
+432 DIIDEAGAQAEMEGKKYKKIGKK
-447 SQPEE
+447 Q
-452 LDEITRRLR
+452 
-461 QLEIEREAIK
+461 
-471 REGDEAKLDALNK
+471 
-484 EIAELQERE
+484 IA
-493 KNFRAK
+493 
-499 WEGEKEV
+499 EV
-506 LAKIQQDKQ
+506 LAK
-515 QMEQL
+515 
-520 KFEAERAEREGDYG
+520 
-534 RVAEIRYGKLQQL
+534 VAK
-547 QHDIDAQ
+547 IDALAIKQ
-554 QEQLR
+554 DDNKNLASLE
-559 SRQGAE
+559 SR
-565 AMVKE
+565 MKSV
-570 EVTPDDI
+570 I
-577 ADVVAR
+577 Y
-583 WTGIP
+583 
-588 VTRMLQSEREKLLHL
+588 
-603 EDELHRRVVGQ
+603 GQ
-614 DEAIQAVADAVRRSR
+614 NRAIQTVVEAVQLSK
-629 AGLQDP
+629 AGLTDENKP
-635 KRPIGSFIFLGTTGV
+635 LASLLFVGPTGV
-650 GKTELAKALAD
+650 GKTEVAKMLAQELGVKLVR
-661 YLFNDENMM
+661 F
-670 TRIDMS
+670 DMS
-676 EYQEK
+676 EYVEK
-681 FSVSRLVGAPPGYV
+681 HTVAKLIGAPAGYV
-695 GYEEGGQLT
+695 GYDDGGLLT
-704 EAVRRKPYSVV
+704 DAVRKSPDCV
-715 LFDEIEKAHPDVFNI
+715 LLLDEIEKAHSDIFNI
-730 LLQVLDDGRLTDNKG
+730 LLQVMDYGVLTDSKG
-745 RTVNFKNTIII
+745 RKAHFKNVILI
-756 MTSNMGSQLIQQK
+756 MTSNAGAQYASQASVGFASTATAGSAMLKQVKHTFKPEFINRLNEIVVFNDMDEQMAKLILGKKLRELNAKLAAKSVSITLTDEAHQHLLKSGYSKEYGAREMDRVIQQQLK
-769 FEAIARKS
+769 TMLM
-777 ADERERIIDE
+777 REILFG
-787 TKGEV
+787 K
-792 LEMLK
+792 LK
-797 KTIRPEFLNRIDDI
+797 KGGE
-811 IMFEPLTQPQIEQI
+811 
-825 VRLQVNGIERLLK
+825 
-838 DQDVHIE
+838 
-845 VSDAAVKLVAKAGFD
+845 A
-860 PEFGARPVK
+860 
-869 RALQRLLLN
+869 
-878 DLSKALLAGTVD
+878 TVD
-890 KTRPIRVDVD
+890 LQNGTLTIKQ
-900 GDALRFSNAD
+900 S

>member
-54 NEAFDI
+54 NEAFDL
-60 DDFLDELDEHIEES
+60 DNFLDELDEHIEES

-147 GTEIH
+147 ATEIH
-152 FHEHSTG
+152 FHERSTG

-193 YSSPSHKNDKWKKY
+193 FSSPSHKNDKWKKY
-207 VTCINEHLKDKNPLI
+207 VTCINEHLAEKNPLI

-289 TRFRGDMEQRLKQIM
+289 TSFRGDMEQRLKQIM

-432 DLMDEAAAKLRMERD
+432 DIIDEAGAQAEMEGKKYKKIGKK
-447 SQPEE
+447 Q
-452 LDEITRRLR
+452 
-461 QLEIEREAIK
+461 
-471 REGDEAKLDALNK
+471 
-484 EIAELQERE
+484 IA
-493 KNFRAK
+493 
-499 WEGEKEV
+499 EV
-506 LAKIQQDKQ
+506 LAK
-515 QMEQL
+515 
-520 KFEAERAEREGDYG
+520 
-534 RVAEIRYGKLQQL
+534 VAK
-547 QHDIDAQ
+547 IDALAIKQ
-554 QEQLR
+554 DDNKNLASLE
-559 SRQGAE
+559 SR
-565 AMVKE
+565 MK
-570 EVTPDDI
+570 
-577 ADVVAR
+577 DV
-583 WTGIP
+583 IY
-588 VTRMLQSEREKLLHL
+588 
-603 EDELHRRVVGQ
+603 GQ
-614 DEAIQAVADAVRRSR
+614 DRAIQTVVEAVQLSK
-629 AGLQDP
+629 AGLTDENKP
-635 KRPIGSFIFLGTTGV
+635 LASLLFVGPTGV
-650 GKTELAKALAD
+650 GKTEVAKMLAQELGVKLVR
-661 YLFNDENMM
+661 F
-670 TRIDMS
+670 DMS
-676 EYQEK
+676 EYVEK
-681 FSVSRLVGAPPGYV
+681 HTVAKLIGAPAGYV
-695 GYEEGGQLT
+695 GYDDGGLLT
-704 EAVRRKPYSVV
+704 DAVRKSPDCV
-715 LFDEIEKAHPDVFNI
+715 LLLDEIEKAHSDIFNI
-730 LLQVLDDGRLTDNKG
+730 LLQVMDYGVLTDSKG
-745 RTVNFKNTIII
+745 RKAHFKNVILI
-756 MTSNMGSQLIQQK
+756 MTSNAGAQYASQASVGFASTATAGSAMLKQVKHTFKPEFINRLNEIVVFNDMDEQMAKLILGKKLRELNAKLAAKSVSITLTDEAHQHLLKSGYSKEYGAREMDRVIQQQLK
-769 FEAIARKS
+769 TMLM
-777 ADERERIIDE
+777 REILFG
-787 TKGEV
+787 K
-792 LEMLK
+792 LK
-797 KTIRPEFLNRIDDI
+797 KGGE
-811 IMFEPLTQPQIEQI
+811 
-825 VRLQVNGIERLLK
+825 
-838 DQDVHIE
+838 
-845 VSDAAVKLVAKAGFD
+845 A
-860 PEFGARPVK
+860 
-869 RALQRLLLN
+869 
-878 DLSKALLAGTVD
+878 TVD
-890 KTRPIRVDVD
+890 LQNGTLTIKQ
-900 GDALRFSNAD
+900 S

>member
-54 NEAFDI
+54 NEAFDL

-147 GTEIH
+147 ATEIH
-152 FHEHSTG
+152 FHERSTG

-171 GDNPFGLFDDDDED
+171 SDNPFGLFDDDDED

-193 YSSPSHKNDKWKKY
+193 FSSPSHKNDKWKKY
-207 VTCINEHLKDKNPLI
+207 VTCINEHLAEKNPLI

-432 DLMDEAAAKLRMERD
+432 DIIDEAGAQAEMEGKKYKKIGKK
-447 SQPEE
+447 Q
-452 LDEITRRLR
+452 
-461 QLEIEREAIK
+461 
-471 REGDEAKLDALNK
+471 
-484 EIAELQERE
+484 IA
-493 KNFRAK
+493 
-499 WEGEKEV
+499 EV
-506 LAKIQQDKQ
+506 LAK
-515 QMEQL
+515 
-520 KFEAERAEREGDYG
+520 
-534 RVAEIRYGKLQQL
+534 VAK
-547 QHDIDAQ
+547 IDALAIKQ
-554 QEQLR
+554 DDNKNLASLE
-559 SRQGAE
+559 SR
-565 AMVKE
+565 MK
-570 EVTPDDI
+570 
-577 ADVVAR
+577 DV
-583 WTGIP
+583 IY
-588 VTRMLQSEREKLLHL
+588 
-603 EDELHRRVVGQ
+603 GQ
-614 DEAIQAVADAVRRSR
+614 DRAIQTVVEAVQLSK
-629 AGLQDP
+629 AGLTDENKP
-635 KRPIGSFIFLGTTGV
+635 LASLLFVGPTGV
-650 GKTELAKALAD
+650 GKTEVAKTLAQELGVKLVR
-661 YLFNDENMM
+661 F
-670 TRIDMS
+670 DMS
-676 EYQEK
+676 EYVEK
-681 FSVSRLVGAPPGYV
+681 HTVAKLIGAPAGYV
-695 GYEEGGQLT
+695 GYDDGGLLT
-704 EAVRRKPYSVV
+704 DAVRKSPDCV
-715 LFDEIEKAHPDVFNI
+715 LLLDEIEKAHSDIFNI
-730 LLQVLDDGRLTDNKG
+730 LLQVMDYGVLTDSKG
-745 RTVNFKNTIII
+745 RKAHFKNVILI
-756 MTSNMGSQLIQQK
+756 MTSNAGAQYASQASVGFASTASAGSAMLKQVKHTFKPEFINRLNEIVVFNDMDEQMAKLILGKKLRELNAKLAAKSVSITLTDEAHQHLLKSGYSKEYGAREMDRVIQQQLK
-769 FEAIARKS
+769 TMLM
-777 ADERERIIDE
+777 REILFG
-787 TKGEV
+787 K
-792 LEMLK
+792 LK
-797 KTIRPEFLNRIDDI
+797 KGGEATVD
-811 IMFEPLTQPQIEQI
+811 
-825 VRLQVNGIERLLK
+825 LQNGILTIK
-838 DQDVHIE
+838 Q
-845 VSDAAVKLVAKAGFD
+845 S
-860 PEFGARPVK
+860 
-869 RALQRLLLN
+869 
-878 DLSKALLAGTVD
+878 
-890 KTRPIRVDVD
+890 
-900 GDALRFSNAD
+900 

>member
-14 KAMKF
+14 KAMKY

-276 NIYQLDM
+276 KIYQLDM

-432 DLMDEAAAKLRMERD
+432 DIIDEAGAQAEMEGKKYKKIGKK
-447 SQPEE
+447 Q
-452 LDEITRRLR
+452 
-461 QLEIEREAIK
+461 
-471 REGDEAKLDALNK
+471 
-484 EIAELQERE
+484 IA
-493 KNFRAK
+493 
-499 WEGEKEV
+499 EV
-506 LAKIQQDKQ
+506 LAK
-515 QMEQL
+515 
-520 KFEAERAEREGDYG
+520 
-534 RVAEIRYGKLQQL
+534 VAK
-547 QHDIDAQ
+547 IDALAIKQ
-554 QEQLR
+554 DDNKNLASLE
-559 SRQGAE
+559 SR
-565 AMVKE
+565 MK
-570 EVTPDDI
+570 
-577 ADVVAR
+577 DV
-583 WTGIP
+583 IY
-588 VTRMLQSEREKLLHL
+588 
-603 EDELHRRVVGQ
+603 GQ
-614 DEAIQAVADAVRRSR
+614 DRAIQTVVEAVQLSK
-629 AGLQDP
+629 AGLTDENKP
-635 KRPIGSFIFLGTTGV
+635 LASLLFVGPTGV
-650 GKTELAKALAD
+650 GKTEVAKMLAQELGVKLVR
-661 YLFNDENMM
+661 F
-670 TRIDMS
+670 DMS
-676 EYQEK
+676 EYVEK
-681 FSVSRLVGAPPGYV
+681 HTVAKLIGAPAGYV
-695 GYEEGGQLT
+695 GYDDSGLLT
-704 EAVRRKPYSVV
+704 DAVRKSPDCV
-715 LFDEIEKAHPDVFNI
+715 LLLDEIEKAHSDIFNI
-730 LLQVLDDGRLTDNKG
+730 LLQVMDYGVLTDSKG
-745 RTVNFKNTIII
+745 RKAHFKNVILI
-756 MTSNMGSQLIQQK
+756 MTSNAGAQYASQASVGFASTATAGSAMLKQVKHTFKPEFINRLNEIVVFNDMDEQMAKLILDKKLRELNTKLAAKSVSITLTDEAHQHLLKSGYSKEYGAREMDRVIQQQLK
-769 FEAIARKS
+769 TMLM
-777 ADERERIIDE
+777 REILFG
-787 TKGEV
+787 K
-792 LEMLK
+792 LK
-797 KTIRPEFLNRIDDI
+797 KGGEATVD
-811 IMFEPLTQPQIEQI
+811 
-825 VRLQVNGIERLLK
+825 LQNGILTIK
-838 DQDVHIE
+838 Q
-845 VSDAAVKLVAKAGFD
+845 S
-860 PEFGARPVK
+860 
-869 RALQRLLLN
+869 
-878 DLSKALLAGTVD
+878 
-890 KTRPIRVDVD
+890 
-900 GDALRFSNAD
+900 

>member
-14 KAMKF
+14 KAMKY

-54 NEAFDI
+54 NEAFDL

-152 FHEHSTG
+152 FHERSTG

-193 YSSPSHKNDKWKKY
+193 FSSPSHKNDKWKKY
-207 VTCINEHLKDKNPLI
+207 VTCINEHLAEKNPLI
-222 GREKELDRTIQVLCR
+222 GRERELDRTIQVLCR

-432 DLMDEAAAKLRMERD
+432 DIIDEAGAQAEMEGKKYKKIGKK
-447 SQPEE
+447 Q
-452 LDEITRRLR
+452 
-461 QLEIEREAIK
+461 
-471 REGDEAKLDALNK
+471 
-484 EIAELQERE
+484 IA
-493 KNFRAK
+493 
-499 WEGEKEV
+499 EV
-506 LAKIQQDKQ
+506 LAK
-515 QMEQL
+515 
-520 KFEAERAEREGDYG
+520 
-534 RVAEIRYGKLQQL
+534 VAK
-547 QHDIDAQ
+547 IDALAIKQ
-554 QEQLR
+554 DDNKNLASLE
-559 SRQGAE
+559 SR
-565 AMVKE
+565 MK
-570 EVTPDDI
+570 
-577 ADVVAR
+577 DV
-583 WTGIP
+583 IY
-588 VTRMLQSEREKLLHL
+588 
-603 EDELHRRVVGQ
+603 GQ
-614 DEAIQAVADAVRRSR
+614 DRAIQTVVEAVQLSK
-629 AGLQDP
+629 AGLTDENKP
-635 KRPIGSFIFLGTTGV
+635 LASLLFVGPTGV
-650 GKTELAKALAD
+650 GKTEVAKMLAQELGVKLVR
-661 YLFNDENMM
+661 F
-670 TRIDMS
+670 DMS
-676 EYQEK
+676 EYVEK
-681 FSVSRLVGAPPGYV
+681 HTVAKLIGAPAGYV
-695 GYEEGGQLT
+695 GYDDGGLLT
-704 EAVRRKPYSVV
+704 DAVRKSPDCV
-715 LFDEIEKAHPDVFNI
+715 LLLDEIEKAHSDIFNI
-730 LLQVLDDGRLTDNKG
+730 LLQVMDYGVLTDSKG
-745 RTVNFKNTIII
+745 RKAHFKNVILI
-756 MTSNMGSQLIQQK
+756 MTSNAGAQYASQASVGFASTATAGSAMLKQVKHTFKPEFINRLNEIVVFNDMDEQMAKLILGKKLRELNAKLAAKSVSITLTDEAHQHLLKSGYSKEYGAREMDRVIQQQLK
-769 FEAIARKS
+769 TMLM
-777 ADERERIIDE
+777 REILFG
-787 TKGEV
+787 K
-792 LEMLK
+792 LK
-797 KTIRPEFLNRIDDI
+797 KGGE
-811 IMFEPLTQPQIEQI
+811 
-825 VRLQVNGIERLLK
+825 
-838 DQDVHIE
+838 
-845 VSDAAVKLVAKAGFD
+845 A
-860 PEFGARPVK
+860 
-869 RALQRLLLN
+869 
-878 DLSKALLAGTVD
+878 TVD
-890 KTRPIRVDVD
+890 LHD
-900 GDALRFSNAD
+900 GKLTIKES

>member
-54 NEAFDI
+54 NEAFDL

-152 FHEHSTG
+152 FHERSTG

-193 YSSPSHKNDKWKKY
+193 FSSPSHKNDKWKKY
-207 VTCINEHLKDKNPLI
+207 VTCINEHLAEKNPLI

-432 DLMDEAAAKLRMERD
+432 DIIDEAGAQAEMEGKKYKKIGKK
-447 SQPEE
+447 Q
-452 LDEITRRLR
+452 
-461 QLEIEREAIK
+461 
-471 REGDEAKLDALNK
+471 
-484 EIAELQERE
+484 IA
-493 KNFRAK
+493 
-499 WEGEKEV
+499 EV
-506 LAKIQQDKQ
+506 LAK
-515 QMEQL
+515 
-520 KFEAERAEREGDYG
+520 
-534 RVAEIRYGKLQQL
+534 VAK
-547 QHDIDAQ
+547 IDALAIKQ
-554 QEQLR
+554 DDNKNLASLE
-559 SRQGAE
+559 SR
-565 AMVKE
+565 MK
-570 EVTPDDI
+570 
-577 ADVVAR
+577 DV
-583 WTGIP
+583 IY
-588 VTRMLQSEREKLLHL
+588 
-603 EDELHRRVVGQ
+603 GQ
-614 DEAIQAVADAVRRSR
+614 DRAIQTVVEAVQLSK
-629 AGLQDP
+629 AGLTDENKP
-635 KRPIGSFIFLGTTGV
+635 LASLLFVGPTGV
-650 GKTELAKALAD
+650 GKTEVAKMLAQELGVKLVR
-661 YLFNDENMM
+661 F
-670 TRIDMS
+670 DMS
-676 EYQEK
+676 EYVEK
-681 FSVSRLVGAPPGYV
+681 HTVAKLIGAPAGYV
-695 GYEEGGQLT
+695 GYDDGGLLT
-704 EAVRRKPYSVV
+704 DAVRKSPDCV
-715 LFDEIEKAHPDVFNI
+715 LLLDEIEKAHSDIFNI
-730 LLQVLDDGRLTDNKG
+730 LLQVMDYGVLTDSKG
-745 RTVNFKNTIII
+745 RKAHFKNVILI
-756 MTSNMGSQLIQQK
+756 MTSNAGAQYASQATVGFASTATAGSAMLKQVKHTFKPEFINRLNEIVVFNDMDKQMAKLILGKKLRELNAKLAAKSVSITLTDEAHQHLLKSGYSKEYGAREMDRVIQQQLK
-769 FEAIARKS
+769 TMLM
-777 ADERERIIDE
+777 REILFG
-787 TKGEV
+787 K
-792 LEMLK
+792 LK
-797 KTIRPEFLNRIDDI
+797 KGGEATVD
-811 IMFEPLTQPQIEQI
+811 
-825 VRLQVNGIERLLK
+825 LQNGILTIK
-838 DQDVHIE
+838 Q
-845 VSDAAVKLVAKAGFD
+845 S
-860 PEFGARPVK
+860 
-869 RALQRLLLN
+869 
-878 DLSKALLAGTVD
+878 
-890 KTRPIRVDVD
+890 
-900 GDALRFSNAD
+900 

>member
-14 KAMKF
+14 KAMKY

-54 NEAFDI
+54 NEAFDL
-60 DDFLDELDEHIEES
+60 DNFLDELDEHIEES

-147 GTEIH
+147 ATEIH
-152 FHEHSTG
+152 FHERSTG

-193 YSSPSHKNDKWKKY
+193 FSSPSHKNDKWKKY
-207 VTCINEHLKDKNPLI
+207 VTCINEHLAEKNPLI
-222 GREKELDRTIQVLCR
+222 GRERELDRTIQVLCR

-432 DLMDEAAAKLRMERD
+432 DIIDEAGAQAEMEGKKYKKIGKK
-447 SQPEE
+447 Q
-452 LDEITRRLR
+452 
-461 QLEIEREAIK
+461 
-471 REGDEAKLDALNK
+471 
-484 EIAELQERE
+484 IA
-493 KNFRAK
+493 
-499 WEGEKEV
+499 EV
-506 LAKIQQDKQ
+506 LAK
-515 QMEQL
+515 
-520 KFEAERAEREGDYG
+520 
-534 RVAEIRYGKLQQL
+534 VAK
-547 QHDIDAQ
+547 IDALAIKQ
-554 QEQLR
+554 DDNKNLASLE
-559 SRQGAE
+559 SR
-565 AMVKE
+565 MK
-570 EVTPDDI
+570 
-577 ADVVAR
+577 DV
-583 WTGIP
+583 IY
-588 VTRMLQSEREKLLHL
+588 
-603 EDELHRRVVGQ
+603 GQ
-614 DEAIQAVADAVRRSR
+614 DRAIQTVVEAVQLSK
-629 AGLQDP
+629 AGLTDENKP
-635 KRPIGSFIFLGTTGV
+635 LASLLFVGPTGV
-650 GKTELAKALAD
+650 GKTEVAKMLAQELGVKLVR
-661 YLFNDENMM
+661 F
-670 TRIDMS
+670 DMS
-676 EYQEK
+676 EYVEK
-681 FSVSRLVGAPPGYV
+681 HTVAKLIGAPAGYV
-695 GYEEGGQLT
+695 GYDDGGLLT
-704 EAVRRKPYSVV
+704 DAVRKSPDCV
-715 LFDEIEKAHPDVFNI
+715 LLLDEIEKAHSDIFNI
-730 LLQVLDDGRLTDNKG
+730 LLQVMDYGVLTDSKG
-745 RTVNFKNTIII
+745 RKAHFKNVILI
-756 MTSNMGSQLIQQK
+756 MTSNAGAQYASQASMGFASTATAGSAMLKQVKHTFKPEFINRLNEIVVFNDMDEQMAKLILGKKLRELNAKLAAKSVSITLTDEAHQHLLKSGYSKEYGAREMDRVIQQQLK
-769 FEAIARKS
+769 TMLM
-777 ADERERIIDE
+777 REILFG
-787 TKGEV
+787 K
-792 LEMLK
+792 LK
-797 KTIRPEFLNRIDDI
+797 KGGE
-811 IMFEPLTQPQIEQI
+811 
-825 VRLQVNGIERLLK
+825 
-838 DQDVHIE
+838 
-845 VSDAAVKLVAKAGFD
+845 A
-860 PEFGARPVK
+860 
-869 RALQRLLLN
+869 
-878 DLSKALLAGTVD
+878 TVD
-890 KTRPIRVDVD
+890 LQNGTLTIKQ
-900 GDALRFSNAD
+900 S

>member
-14 KAMKF
+14 KAMKY

-54 NEAFDI
+54 NEAFDL

-152 FHEHSTG
+152 FHERSTG

-193 YSSPSHKNDKWKKY
+193 FSSPSHKNDKWKKY
-207 VTCINEHLKDKNPLI
+207 VTCINEHLAEKNPLI

-403 VKYDAAAIEYAVTSS
+403 VKYDDAAIEYAVTSS

-432 DLMDEAAAKLRMERD
+432 DIIDEAGAQAEMEGKKYKKIGKK
-447 SQPEE
+447 Q
-452 LDEITRRLR
+452 
-461 QLEIEREAIK
+461 
-471 REGDEAKLDALNK
+471 
-484 EIAELQERE
+484 IA
-493 KNFRAK
+493 
-499 WEGEKEV
+499 EV
-506 LAKIQQDKQ
+506 LAK
-515 QMEQL
+515 
-520 KFEAERAEREGDYG
+520 
-534 RVAEIRYGKLQQL
+534 VAK
-547 QHDIDAQ
+547 IDALAIKQ
-554 QEQLR
+554 DDNKNLASLE
-559 SRQGAE
+559 SR
-565 AMVKE
+565 MK
-570 EVTPDDI
+570 
-577 ADVVAR
+577 DV
-583 WTGIP
+583 IY
-588 VTRMLQSEREKLLHL
+588 
-603 EDELHRRVVGQ
+603 GQ
-614 DEAIQAVADAVRRSR
+614 DRAIQTVVEAVQLSK
-629 AGLQDP
+629 AGLTDENKP
-635 KRPIGSFIFLGTTGV
+635 LASLLFVGPTGV
-650 GKTELAKALAD
+650 GKTEVEKMLAQELGVKLVR
-661 YLFNDENMM
+661 F
-670 TRIDMS
+670 DMS
-676 EYQEK
+676 EYVEK
-681 FSVSRLVGAPPGYV
+681 HTVAKLIGAPAGYV
-695 GYEEGGQLT
+695 GYDDGGLLT
-704 EAVRRKPYSVV
+704 DAVRKSPDCV
-715 LFDEIEKAHPDVFNI
+715 LLLDEIEKAHSDIFNI
-730 LLQVLDDGRLTDNKG
+730 LLQVMDYGVLTDSKG
-745 RTVNFKNTIII
+745 RKAHFKNVIQI
-756 MTSNMGSQLIQQK
+756 MTSNAGAQYASQASVGFASTATAGSAMLKQVKHTFKPEFINRLNEIVVFNDMDEQMAKLILGKKLRELNAKLAAKSVSITLTDEAHQHLLKSGYSKEYGAREMDRVIQQQLK
-769 FEAIARKS
+769 TMLM
-777 ADERERIIDE
+777 REILFG
-787 TKGEV
+787 K
-792 LEMLK
+792 LK
-797 KTIRPEFLNRIDDI
+797 KGGE
-811 IMFEPLTQPQIEQI
+811 
-825 VRLQVNGIERLLK
+825 
-838 DQDVHIE
+838 
-845 VSDAAVKLVAKAGFD
+845 A
-860 PEFGARPVK
+860 
-869 RALQRLLLN
+869 
-878 DLSKALLAGTVD
+878 TVD
-890 KTRPIRVDVD
+890 LKNGTLTIKQ
-900 GDALRFSNAD
+900 S

>member
-14 KAMKF
+14 KAMKY

-54 NEAFDI
+54 NEAFDL

-152 FHEHSTG
+152 FHERSTG

-193 YSSPSHKNDKWKKY
+193 FSSPSHKNDKWKKY
-207 VTCINEHLKDKNPLI
+207 VTCINEHLAEKNPLI
-222 GREKELDRTIQVLCR
+222 GRERELDRTIQVLCR

-345 DDRIRVIGA
+345 DDQIRVIGA

-362 NFTRSV
+362 SFTRSV

-403 VKYDAAAIEYAVTSS
+403 VKYDDAAIEYAVTSS

-432 DLMDEAAAKLRMERD
+432 DIIDEAGAQAEMEGKKYKKIGKK
-447 SQPEE
+447 Q
-452 LDEITRRLR
+452 
-461 QLEIEREAIK
+461 
-471 REGDEAKLDALNK
+471 
-484 EIAELQERE
+484 IA
-493 KNFRAK
+493 
-499 WEGEKEV
+499 EV
-506 LAKIQQDKQ
+506 LAK
-515 QMEQL
+515 
-520 KFEAERAEREGDYG
+520 
-534 RVAEIRYGKLQQL
+534 VAK
-547 QHDIDAQ
+547 IDALAIKQ
-554 QEQLR
+554 DDNKNLASLE
-559 SRQGAE
+559 SR
-565 AMVKE
+565 MK
-570 EVTPDDI
+570 
-577 ADVVAR
+577 DV
-583 WTGIP
+583 IY
-588 VTRMLQSEREKLLHL
+588 
-603 EDELHRRVVGQ
+603 GQ
-614 DEAIQAVADAVRRSR
+614 DRAIQTVVEAVQLSK
-629 AGLQDP
+629 AGLTDENKP
-635 KRPIGSFIFLGTTGV
+635 LASLLFVGPTGV
-650 GKTELAKALAD
+650 GKTEVAKTLAQELGVKLVR
-661 YLFNDENMM
+661 F
-670 TRIDMS
+670 DMS
-676 EYQEK
+676 EYVEK
-681 FSVSRLVGAPPGYV
+681 HTVAKLIGAPAGYV
-695 GYEEGGQLT
+695 GYDDGGLLT
-704 EAVRRKPYSVV
+704 DAVRKSPDCV
-715 LFDEIEKAHPDVFNI
+715 LLLDEIEKAHSDIFNI
-730 LLQVLDDGRLTDNKG
+730 LLQVMDYGVLTDSKG
-745 RTVNFKNTIII
+745 RKAHFKNVILI
-756 MTSNMGSQLIQQK
+756 MTSNAGAQYASQASVGFASTATAGSAMLKQVKHTFKPEFINRLNEIVVFNDMDEQMAKLILGKKLRELNAKLAAKSVSITLTDKAHQHLLKSGYSKEYGAREMDRVIQQQLK
-769 FEAIARKS
+769 TMLM
-777 ADERERIIDE
+777 REILFG
-787 TKGEV
+787 K
-792 LEMLK
+792 LK
-797 KTIRPEFLNRIDDI
+797 KGGE
-811 IMFEPLTQPQIEQI
+811 
-825 VRLQVNGIERLLK
+825 
-838 DQDVHIE
+838 
-845 VSDAAVKLVAKAGFD
+845 A
-860 PEFGARPVK
+860 
-869 RALQRLLLN
+869 
-878 DLSKALLAGTVD
+878 TVD
-890 KTRPIRVDVD
+890 LQNGTLTIKQ
-900 GDALRFSNAD
+900 S

>member
-14 KAMKF
+14 KAMKY

-54 NEAFDI
+54 NEAFDL
-60 DDFLDELDEHIEES
+60 DDFLDDLDEHIEES
-74 TKDDSQGAKP
+74 TKEDSQGAKP

-147 GTEIH
+147 ETEIH
-152 FHEHSTG
+152 FHEHPTG
-159 VEEDDDQYSNGE
+159 VEEDDDYQYSNHD
-171 GDNPFGLFDDDDED
+171 GDDPFGLFDEDDEE
-185 LLFGDEDD
+185 LPFGDEGD
-193 YSSPSHKNDKWKKY
+193 YSSPSRKNDKWKKY
-207 VTCINEHLKDKNPLI
+207 VTCINEHLAEKNPLI
-222 GREKELDRTIQVLCR
+222 GRERELDRTIQVLCR

-276 NIYQLDM
+276 NIYQFDM

-432 DLMDEAAAKLRMERD
+432 DIIDEAGAQAEMEGKKYKKIGKK
-447 SQPEE
+447 Q
-452 LDEITRRLR
+452 
-461 QLEIEREAIK
+461 
-471 REGDEAKLDALNK
+471 
-484 EIAELQERE
+484 IA
-493 KNFRAK
+493 
-499 WEGEKEV
+499 EV
-506 LAKIQQDKQ
+506 LAK
-515 QMEQL
+515 
-520 KFEAERAEREGDYG
+520 
-534 RVAEIRYGKLQQL
+534 VAK
-547 QHDIDAQ
+547 IDALAIKQ
-554 QEQLR
+554 DDNKNLASLE
-559 SRQGAE
+559 SR
-565 AMVKE
+565 MK
-570 EVTPDDI
+570 
-577 ADVVAR
+577 DV
-583 WTGIP
+583 IY
-588 VTRMLQSEREKLLHL
+588 
-603 EDELHRRVVGQ
+603 GQ
-614 DEAIQAVADAVRRSR
+614 DRAIQTVVEAVQLSK
-629 AGLQDP
+629 AGLTDENKP
-635 KRPIGSFIFLGTTGV
+635 LASLLFVGPTGV
-650 GKTELAKALAD
+650 GKTEVAKMLAQELGVKLVR
-661 YLFNDENMM
+661 F
-670 TRIDMS
+670 DMS
-676 EYQEK
+676 EYVEK
-681 FSVSRLVGAPPGYV
+681 HTVAKLIGAPAGYV
-695 GYEEGGQLT
+695 GYDDGGLLT
-704 EAVRRKPYSVV
+704 DAVRKSPDCV
-715 LFDEIEKAHPDVFNI
+715 LLLDEIEKAHSDIFNI
-730 LLQVLDDGRLTDNKG
+730 LLQVMDYGVLTDSKG
-745 RTVNFKNTIII
+745 RKAHFKNVILI
-756 MTSNMGSQLIQQK
+756 MTSNASAQYASQASVGFASTATASSAMLKQVKHTFKPEFINRLNEIVVFNDMDEQMAKLILGKKLRELNAKLAAKSVSITLTDEAHQHLLKNGYSKEYGAREMDRVIQQQLK
-769 FEAIARKS
+769 TMLM
-777 ADERERIIDE
+777 REILFG
-787 TKGEV
+787 K
-792 LEMLK
+792 LK
-797 KTIRPEFLNRIDDI
+797 KGGEATVD
-811 IMFEPLTQPQIEQI
+811 
-825 VRLQVNGIERLLK
+825 LQNGILTIK
-838 DQDVHIE
+838 Q
-845 VSDAAVKLVAKAGFD
+845 S
-860 PEFGARPVK
+860 
-869 RALQRLLLN
+869 
-878 DLSKALLAGTVD
+878 
-890 KTRPIRVDVD
+890 
-900 GDALRFSNAD
+900 

>member
-14 KAMKF
+14 KAMKY

-54 NEAFDI
+54 NEAFDL

-152 FHEHSTG
+152 FHERSTG

-171 GDNPFGLFDDDDED
+171 GGDNPFGLFDDDGED

-193 YSSPSHKNDKWKKY
+193 FSSPSHKNDKWKKY
-207 VTCINEHLKDKNPLI
+207 VTCINEHLAEKNPLI
-222 GREKELDRTIQVLCR
+222 GRERELDRTIQVLCR

-276 NIYQLDM
+276 KIYQLDM

-432 DLMDEAAAKLRMERD
+432 DIIDEAGAQAEMEGKKYKKIGKK
-447 SQPEE
+447 Q
-452 LDEITRRLR
+452 
-461 QLEIEREAIK
+461 
-471 REGDEAKLDALNK
+471 
-484 EIAELQERE
+484 IA
-493 KNFRAK
+493 
-499 WEGEKEV
+499 EV
-506 LAKIQQDKQ
+506 LAK
-515 QMEQL
+515 
-520 KFEAERAEREGDYG
+520 
-534 RVAEIRYGKLQQL
+534 VAK
-547 QHDIDAQ
+547 IDALAIKQ
-554 QEQLR
+554 DDNKNLASLE
-559 SRQGAE
+559 SR
-565 AMVKE
+565 MK
-570 EVTPDDI
+570 
-577 ADVVAR
+577 DV
-583 WTGIP
+583 IY
-588 VTRMLQSEREKLLHL
+588 
-603 EDELHRRVVGQ
+603 GQ
-614 DEAIQAVADAVRRSR
+614 DRAIQTVVEAVQLSK
-629 AGLQDP
+629 AGLTDENKP
-635 KRPIGSFIFLGTTGV
+635 LASLLFVGPTGV
-650 GKTELAKALAD
+650 GKTEVAKMLAQELGVKLVR
-661 YLFNDENMM
+661 F
-670 TRIDMS
+670 DMS
-676 EYQEK
+676 EYVEK
-681 FSVSRLVGAPPGYV
+681 HTVAKLIGAPAGYV
-695 GYEEGGQLT
+695 GYDDGGLLT
-704 EAVRRKPYSVV
+704 DAVRKSPDCV
-715 LFDEIEKAHPDVFNI
+715 LLLDEIEKAHSDIFNI
-730 LLQVLDDGRLTDNKG
+730 LLQVMDYGVLTDSKG
-745 RTVNFKNTIII
+745 RKAHFKNVILI
-756 MTSNMGSQLIQQK
+756 MTSNAGAQYASQASVGFASTATAGSAMLKQVKHTFKPEFINRLNEIVVFNDMDEQMAKLILGKKLRELNAKLAAKSVSITLTEEAHQHLLKNGYSKEYGAREMDRVIQQQLK
-769 FEAIARKS
+769 TMLM
-777 ADERERIIDE
+777 REILFG
-787 TKGEV
+787 K
-792 LEMLK
+792 LK
-797 KTIRPEFLNRIDDI
+797 KGGE
-811 IMFEPLTQPQIEQI
+811 
-825 VRLQVNGIERLLK
+825 
-838 DQDVHIE
+838 
-845 VSDAAVKLVAKAGFD
+845 A
-860 PEFGARPVK
+860 
-869 RALQRLLLN
+869 
-878 DLSKALLAGTVD
+878 TVD
-890 KTRPIRVDVD
+890 LQNGTLTIKQ
-900 GDALRFSNAD
+900 S

>member
-14 KAMKF
+14 KAMKY

-54 NEAFDI
+54 NEAFDL

-147 GTEIH
+147 ATEIH
-152 FHEHSTG
+152 FHERSTG

-171 GDNPFGLFDDDDED
+171 GDGNPFGLFDDDDED
-185 LLFGDEDD
+185 LPFGDEDD
-193 YSSPSHKNDKWKKY
+193 FSSPSHKNDKWKKY
-207 VTCINEHLKDKNPLI
+207 VTCINEHLAEKNPLI

-432 DLMDEAAAKLRMERD
+432 DIIDEAGAQAEMEGKKYKKIGKK
-447 SQPEE
+447 Q
-452 LDEITRRLR
+452 
-461 QLEIEREAIK
+461 
-471 REGDEAKLDALNK
+471 
-484 EIAELQERE
+484 IA
-493 KNFRAK
+493 
-499 WEGEKEV
+499 EV
-506 LAKIQQDKQ
+506 LAK
-515 QMEQL
+515 
-520 KFEAERAEREGDYG
+520 
-534 RVAEIRYGKLQQL
+534 VAK
-547 QHDIDAQ
+547 IDALAIKQ
-554 QEQLR
+554 DDNKNLASLE
-559 SRQGAE
+559 SR
-565 AMVKE
+565 MK
-570 EVTPDDI
+570 
-577 ADVVAR
+577 DV
-583 WTGIP
+583 IY
-588 VTRMLQSEREKLLHL
+588 
-603 EDELHRRVVGQ
+603 GQ
-614 DEAIQAVADAVRRSR
+614 DRAIQTVVEAVQLSK
-629 AGLQDP
+629 AGLTDENKP
-635 KRPIGSFIFLGTTGV
+635 LASLLFVGPTGV
-650 GKTELAKALAD
+650 GKTEVAKMLAQELGVKLVR
-661 YLFNDENMM
+661 F
-670 TRIDMS
+670 DMS
-676 EYQEK
+676 EYVEK
-681 FSVSRLVGAPPGYV
+681 HTVAKLIGAPAGYV
-695 GYEEGGQLT
+695 GYDDGGLLT
-704 EAVRRKPYSVV
+704 DAVRKSPDCV
-715 LFDEIEKAHPDVFNI
+715 LLLDEIEKAHSDIFNI
-730 LLQVLDDGRLTDNKG
+730 LLQVMDYGVLTDSKG
-745 RTVNFKNTIII
+745 RKAHFKNVILI
-756 MTSNMGSQLIQQK
+756 MTSNAGAQYASQASVGFASTATAGSAMLKQVKHTFKPEFINRLNEIVVFNDMDERMAKLILGKKLRELNAKLAAKSVSITLTDKAHQHLLKSGYSKEYGAREMDRVIQQQLK
-769 FEAIARKS
+769 TMLM
-777 ADERERIIDE
+777 REILFG
-787 TKGEV
+787 K
-792 LEMLK
+792 LK
-797 KTIRPEFLNRIDDI
+797 KGGE
-811 IMFEPLTQPQIEQI
+811 
-825 VRLQVNGIERLLK
+825 
-838 DQDVHIE
+838 
-845 VSDAAVKLVAKAGFD
+845 A
-860 PEFGARPVK
+860 
-869 RALQRLLLN
+869 
-878 DLSKALLAGTVD
+878 TVD
-890 KTRPIRVDVD
+890 LQNGTLTIKQ
-900 GDALRFSNAD
+900 S

>member
-14 KAMKF
+14 KAMKY

-54 NEAFDI
+54 NEAFDL

-147 GTEIH
+147 ATEIH
-152 FHEHSTG
+152 FHERSTG

-193 YSSPSHKNDKWKKY
+193 FSSPSHKNDKWKKY
-207 VTCINEHLKDKNPLI
+207 VTCINEHLAEKNPLI
-222 GREKELDRTIQVLCR
+222 GRERELDRTIQVLCR

-432 DLMDEAAAKLRMERD
+432 DIIDEAGAQAEMEGKKYKKIGKK
-447 SQPEE
+447 Q
-452 LDEITRRLR
+452 
-461 QLEIEREAIK
+461 
-471 REGDEAKLDALNK
+471 
-484 EIAELQERE
+484 IA
-493 KNFRAK
+493 
-499 WEGEKEV
+499 EV
-506 LAKIQQDKQ
+506 LAK
-515 QMEQL
+515 
-520 KFEAERAEREGDYG
+520 
-534 RVAEIRYGKLQQL
+534 VAK
-547 QHDIDAQ
+547 IDALAIKQ
-554 QEQLR
+554 DDNKNLASLE
-559 SRQGAE
+559 SR
-565 AMVKE
+565 MK
-570 EVTPDDI
+570 
-577 ADVVAR
+577 DV
-583 WTGIP
+583 IY
-588 VTRMLQSEREKLLHL
+588 
-603 EDELHRRVVGQ
+603 GQ
-614 DEAIQAVADAVRRSR
+614 DRAIQTVVEAVQLSK
-629 AGLQDP
+629 AGLTDENKP
-635 KRPIGSFIFLGTTGV
+635 LASLLFVGPTGV
-650 GKTELAKALAD
+650 GKTEVAKMLAQELGVKLVR
-661 YLFNDENMM
+661 F
-670 TRIDMS
+670 DMS
-676 EYQEK
+676 EYVEK
-681 FSVSRLVGAPPGYV
+681 HTVAKLIGAPAGYV
-695 GYEEGGQLT
+695 GYDDGGLLT
-704 EAVRRKPYSVV
+704 DAVRKSPDCV
-715 LFDEIEKAHPDVFNI
+715 LLLDEIEKAHSDIFNI
-730 LLQVLDDGRLTDNKG
+730 LLQVMDYGVLTDSKG
-745 RTVNFKNTIII
+745 RKAHFKNVILI
-756 MTSNMGSQLIQQK
+756 MTSNAGAQYASQASVGFASTATAGSAMLKQVKHTFKPEFINRLNEIVVFNDMDEQMAKLILGKKLRELNAKLAAKSVSITLTDEAHQHLLKSGYSKEYGAREMDRVIQQQLK
-769 FEAIARKS
+769 TMLM
-777 ADERERIIDE
+777 REILFG
-787 TKGEV
+787 K
-792 LEMLK
+792 LK
-797 KTIRPEFLNRIDDI
+797 KGGE
-811 IMFEPLTQPQIEQI
+811 
-825 VRLQVNGIERLLK
+825 
-838 DQDVHIE
+838 
-845 VSDAAVKLVAKAGFD
+845 A
-860 PEFGARPVK
+860 
-869 RALQRLLLN
+869 
-878 DLSKALLAGTVD
+878 TVD
-890 KTRPIRVDVD
+890 LQNGTLTIKQ
-900 GDALRFSNAD
+900 S

>member
-14 KAMKF
+14 KAMKY

-54 NEAFDI
+54 NEAFDL

-152 FHEHSTG
+152 FHERSTG

-193 YSSPSHKNDKWKKY
+193 FSNPSRKNDKWKKY
-207 VTCINEHLKDKNPLI
+207 VTCINEHLAEKNPLI
-222 GREKELDRTIQVLCR
+222 GRERELDRTIQVLCR

-389 ILKSLKPIYEKYHH
+389 ILKSLKPIYEKYHL

-432 DLMDEAAAKLRMERD
+432 DIIDEAGAQAEMEGKKYKKIGKK
-447 SQPEE
+447 Q
-452 LDEITRRLR
+452 
-461 QLEIEREAIK
+461 
-471 REGDEAKLDALNK
+471 
-484 EIAELQERE
+484 IA
-493 KNFRAK
+493 
-499 WEGEKEV
+499 EV
-506 LAKIQQDKQ
+506 LAK
-515 QMEQL
+515 
-520 KFEAERAEREGDYG
+520 
-534 RVAEIRYGKLQQL
+534 VAK
-547 QHDIDAQ
+547 IDALAIKQ
-554 QEQLR
+554 DDNKNLASLE
-559 SRQGAE
+559 SR
-565 AMVKE
+565 MKSV
-570 EVTPDDI
+570 I
-577 ADVVAR
+577 Y
-583 WTGIP
+583 
-588 VTRMLQSEREKLLHL
+588 
-603 EDELHRRVVGQ
+603 GQ
-614 DEAIQAVADAVRRSR
+614 DRAIQTVVEAVQLSK
-629 AGLQDP
+629 AGLTDENKP
-635 KRPIGSFIFLGTTGV
+635 LASLLFVGPTGV
-650 GKTELAKALAD
+650 GKTEVAKMLAQELGVKLVR
-661 YLFNDENMM
+661 F
-670 TRIDMS
+670 DMS
-676 EYQEK
+676 EYVEK
-681 FSVSRLVGAPPGYV
+681 HTVAKLIGAPAGYV
-695 GYEEGGQLT
+695 GYDDGGLLT
-704 EAVRRKPYSVV
+704 DAVRKSPDCV
-715 LFDEIEKAHPDVFNI
+715 LLLDEIEKAHSDIFNI
-730 LLQVLDDGRLTDNKG
+730 LLQVMDYGVLTDSKG
-745 RTVNFKNTIII
+745 RKAHFKNVILI
-756 MTSNMGSQLIQQK
+756 MTSNAGAQYASQASVGFASTATAGSAMLKQVKHTFKPEFINRLNEIVVFNDMDEQMAKLILGKKLRELNAKLAAKSVSITLTDEAHQHLLKSGYSKEYGAREMDRVIQQQLK
-769 FEAIARKS
+769 TMLM
-777 ADERERIIDE
+777 REILFG
-787 TKGEV
+787 K
-792 LEMLK
+792 LK
-797 KTIRPEFLNRIDDI
+797 KGGE
-811 IMFEPLTQPQIEQI
+811 
-825 VRLQVNGIERLLK
+825 
-838 DQDVHIE
+838 
-845 VSDAAVKLVAKAGFD
+845 A
-860 PEFGARPVK
+860 
-869 RALQRLLLN
+869 
-878 DLSKALLAGTVD
+878 TVD
-890 KTRPIRVDVD
+890 LQNGTLTIKQ
-900 GDALRFSNAD
+900 S

>member
-14 KAMKF
+14 KAMKY

-54 NEAFDI
+54 NEAFDL
-60 DDFLDELDEHIEES
+60 DNFLDELDEHIEES

-152 FHEHSTG
+152 FHERSTG

-193 YSSPSHKNDKWKKY
+193 FSSPSHKNDKWKKY
-207 VTCINEHLKDKNPLI
+207 VTCINEHLAEKNPLI
-222 GREKELDRTIQVLCR
+222 GRERELDRTIQVLCR

-432 DLMDEAAAKLRMERD
+432 DIIDEAGAQAEMEGKKYKKIGKK
-447 SQPEE
+447 Q
-452 LDEITRRLR
+452 
-461 QLEIEREAIK
+461 
-471 REGDEAKLDALNK
+471 
-484 EIAELQERE
+484 IA
-493 KNFRAK
+493 
-499 WEGEKEV
+499 EV
-506 LAKIQQDKQ
+506 LAK
-515 QMEQL
+515 
-520 KFEAERAEREGDYG
+520 
-534 RVAEIRYGKLQQL
+534 VAK
-547 QHDIDAQ
+547 IDALAIKQ
-554 QEQLR
+554 DDNKNLASLE
-559 SRQGAE
+559 SR
-565 AMVKE
+565 MK
-570 EVTPDDI
+570 
-577 ADVVAR
+577 DV
-583 WTGIP
+583 IY
-588 VTRMLQSEREKLLHL
+588 
-603 EDELHRRVVGQ
+603 GQ
-614 DEAIQAVADAVRRSR
+614 DRAIQTVVEAVQLSK
-629 AGLQDP
+629 AGLTDENKP
-635 KRPIGSFIFLGTTGV
+635 LASLLFVGPTGV
-650 GKTELAKALAD
+650 GKTEVAKMLAQELGVKLVR
-661 YLFNDENMM
+661 F
-670 TRIDMS
+670 DMS
-676 EYQEK
+676 EYVEK
-681 FSVSRLVGAPPGYV
+681 HTVAKLIGAPAGYV
-695 GYEEGGQLT
+695 GYDDGGLLT
-704 EAVRRKPYSVV
+704 DAVRKSPDCV
-715 LFDEIEKAHPDVFNI
+715 LLLDEIEKAHSDIFNI
-730 LLQVLDDGRLTDNKG
+730 LLQVMDYGVLTDSKG
-745 RTVNFKNTIII
+745 RKAHFKNVILI
-756 MTSNMGSQLIQQK
+756 MTSNAGAQYASQATVGFASTASAGSAMLKQVKHTFKPEFINRLNEIVVFNDMDEQMAKLILGKKLRELNAKLAAKSVSITLTDEAHQHLLKSGYSKEYGAREMDRVIQQQLK
-769 FEAIARKS
+769 TMLM
-777 ADERERIIDE
+777 REILFG
-787 TKGEV
+787 K
-792 LEMLK
+792 LK
-797 KTIRPEFLNRIDDI
+797 KGGE
-811 IMFEPLTQPQIEQI
+811 
-825 VRLQVNGIERLLK
+825 
-838 DQDVHIE
+838 
-845 VSDAAVKLVAKAGFD
+845 A
-860 PEFGARPVK
+860 
-869 RALQRLLLN
+869 
-878 DLSKALLAGTVD
+878 TVD
-890 KTRPIRVDVD
+890 LQNGTLTIKQ
-900 GDALRFSNAD
+900 S

>member
-54 NEAFDI
+54 NEAFDL

-147 GTEIH
+147 ATEIH
-152 FHEHSTG
+152 FHERSTG
-159 VEEDDDQYSNGE
+159 VEEDDDQYSNGV

-185 LLFGDEDD
+185 LPFGDEDD
-193 YSSPSHKNDKWKKY
+193 FSSPSHKNDKWKKY
-207 VTCINEHLKDKNPLI
+207 VTCINEHLAEKNPLI
-222 GREKELDRTIQVLCR
+222 GRERELDRTIQVLCR

-276 NIYQLDM
+276 KIYQLDM

-403 VKYDAAAIEYAVTSS
+403 VKYDAATIEYAVTSS

-432 DLMDEAAAKLRMERD
+432 DIIDEAGAQAEMEGKKYKKIGKK
-447 SQPEE
+447 Q
-452 LDEITRRLR
+452 
-461 QLEIEREAIK
+461 
-471 REGDEAKLDALNK
+471 
-484 EIAELQERE
+484 IA
-493 KNFRAK
+493 
-499 WEGEKEV
+499 EV
-506 LAKIQQDKQ
+506 LAK
-515 QMEQL
+515 
-520 KFEAERAEREGDYG
+520 
-534 RVAEIRYGKLQQL
+534 VAK
-547 QHDIDAQ
+547 IDALAIKQ
-554 QEQLR
+554 DDNKNLASLE
-559 SRQGAE
+559 SR
-565 AMVKE
+565 MK
-570 EVTPDDI
+570 
-577 ADVVAR
+577 DV
-583 WTGIP
+583 IY
-588 VTRMLQSEREKLLHL
+588 
-603 EDELHRRVVGQ
+603 GQ
-614 DEAIQAVADAVRRSR
+614 DRAIQTVVEAVQLSK
-629 AGLQDP
+629 AGLTDENKP
-635 KRPIGSFIFLGTTGV
+635 LASLLFVGPTGV
-650 GKTELAKALAD
+650 GKTEVAKMLAQELGVKLVR
-661 YLFNDENMM
+661 F
-670 TRIDMS
+670 DMS
-676 EYQEK
+676 EYVEK
-681 FSVSRLVGAPPGYV
+681 HTVAKLIGAPAGYV
-695 GYEEGGQLT
+695 GYDDGGLLT
-704 EAVRRKPYSVV
+704 DAVRKSPDCV
-715 LFDEIEKAHPDVFNI
+715 LLLDEIEKAHSDIFNI
-730 LLQVLDDGRLTDNKG
+730 LLQVMDYGVLTDSKG
-745 RTVNFKNTIII
+745 RKAHFKNVILI
-756 MTSNMGSQLIQQK
+756 MTSNAGAQYASQASVGFASTATAGSAMLKQVKHTFKPEFINRLNEIVVFNDMDEQMAKLILGKKLRELNAKLAAKSVSITLTDEAHQHLLKNGYSKEYGAREMDRVIQQQLK
-769 FEAIARKS
+769 TMLM
-777 ADERERIIDE
+777 REILFG
-787 TKGEV
+787 K
-792 LEMLK
+792 LK
-797 KTIRPEFLNRIDDI
+797 KGGE
-811 IMFEPLTQPQIEQI
+811 
-825 VRLQVNGIERLLK
+825 
-838 DQDVHIE
+838 
-845 VSDAAVKLVAKAGFD
+845 A
-860 PEFGARPVK
+860 
-869 RALQRLLLN
+869 
-878 DLSKALLAGTVD
+878 TVD
-890 KTRPIRVDVD
+890 LQNGTLTIKQ
-900 GDALRFSNAD
+900 S

>member
-54 NEAFDI
+54 NEAFDL
-60 DDFLDELDEHIEES
+60 DNFLDELDEHIEES

-147 GTEIH
+147 ATEIH
-152 FHEHSTG
+152 FHERSTG

-207 VTCINEHLKDKNPLI
+207 VTCINEHLAEKNPLI

-432 DLMDEAAAKLRMERD
+432 DIIDEAGAQAEMEGKKYKKIGKK
-447 SQPEE
+447 Q
-452 LDEITRRLR
+452 
-461 QLEIEREAIK
+461 
-471 REGDEAKLDALNK
+471 
-484 EIAELQERE
+484 IA
-493 KNFRAK
+493 
-499 WEGEKEV
+499 EV
-506 LAKIQQDKQ
+506 LAK
-515 QMEQL
+515 
-520 KFEAERAEREGDYG
+520 
-534 RVAEIRYGKLQQL
+534 VAK
-547 QHDIDAQ
+547 IDALAIKQ
-554 QEQLR
+554 DDNKNLASLE
-559 SRQGAE
+559 SR
-565 AMVKE
+565 MK
-570 EVTPDDI
+570 
-577 ADVVAR
+577 DV
-583 WTGIP
+583 IY
-588 VTRMLQSEREKLLHL
+588 
-603 EDELHRRVVGQ
+603 GQ
-614 DEAIQAVADAVRRSR
+614 DRAIQTVVEAVQLSK
-629 AGLQDP
+629 AGLTDENKP
-635 KRPIGSFIFLGTTGV
+635 LASLLFVGPTGV
-650 GKTELAKALAD
+650 GKTEVAKMLAQELGVKLVR
-661 YLFNDENMM
+661 F
-670 TRIDMS
+670 DMS
-676 EYQEK
+676 EYVEK
-681 FSVSRLVGAPPGYV
+681 HTVAKLIGAPAGYV
-695 GYEEGGQLT
+695 GYDDGGLLT
-704 EAVRRKPYSVV
+704 DAVRKSPDCV
-715 LFDEIEKAHPDVFNI
+715 LLLDEIEKAHSDIFNI
-730 LLQVLDDGRLTDNKG
+730 LLQVMDYGVLTDSKG
-745 RTVNFKNTIII
+745 RKAHFKNVILI
-756 MTSNMGSQLIQQK
+756 MTSNAGAQYASQASVGFASTASAGSAMLKQVKHTFKPEFINRLNEIVVFNDMDEQMAKLILGKKLRELNAKLAAKSVSIALTDEAHQHLLKSGYSKEYGAREMDRVIQQQLK
-769 FEAIARKS
+769 TMLM
-777 ADERERIIDE
+777 REILFG
-787 TKGEV
+787 K
-792 LEMLK
+792 LK
-797 KTIRPEFLNRIDDI
+797 KGGE
-811 IMFEPLTQPQIEQI
+811 
-825 VRLQVNGIERLLK
+825 
-838 DQDVHIE
+838 
-845 VSDAAVKLVAKAGFD
+845 A
-860 PEFGARPVK
+860 
-869 RALQRLLLN
+869 
-878 DLSKALLAGTVD
+878 TVD
-890 KTRPIRVDVD
+890 LQNGTLTIKQ
-900 GDALRFSNAD
+900 S

>member
-54 NEAFDI
+54 NEAFDL
-60 DDFLDELDEHIEES
+60 DNFLDELDEHIEES

-147 GTEIH
+147 ATEIH
-152 FHEHSTG
+152 FHERSTG

-207 VTCINEHLKDKNPLI
+207 VTCINEHLAEKNPLI

-304 EGVTSEAHCI
+304 EGVTSESHCI

-403 VKYDAAAIEYAVTSS
+403 VKYDDAAIEYAVTSS

-432 DLMDEAAAKLRMERD
+432 DIIDEAGAQAEMEGKKYKKIGKK
-447 SQPEE
+447 Q
-452 LDEITRRLR
+452 
-461 QLEIEREAIK
+461 
-471 REGDEAKLDALNK
+471 
-484 EIAELQERE
+484 IA
-493 KNFRAK
+493 
-499 WEGEKEV
+499 EV
-506 LAKIQQDKQ
+506 LAK
-515 QMEQL
+515 
-520 KFEAERAEREGDYG
+520 
-534 RVAEIRYGKLQQL
+534 VAK
-547 QHDIDAQ
+547 IDALAIKQ
-554 QEQLR
+554 DDNKNLASLE
-559 SRQGAE
+559 SR
-565 AMVKE
+565 MK
-570 EVTPDDI
+570 
-577 ADVVAR
+577 DV
-583 WTGIP
+583 IY
-588 VTRMLQSEREKLLHL
+588 
-603 EDELHRRVVGQ
+603 GQ
-614 DEAIQAVADAVRRSR
+614 DRAIQTVVEAVQLSK
-629 AGLQDP
+629 AGLTDENKP
-635 KRPIGSFIFLGTTGV
+635 LASLLFVGPTGV
-650 GKTELAKALAD
+650 GKTEVAKMLAQELGVKLVR
-661 YLFNDENMM
+661 F
-670 TRIDMS
+670 DMS
-676 EYQEK
+676 EYVEK
-681 FSVSRLVGAPPGYV
+681 HTVAKLIGAPAGYV
-695 GYEEGGQLT
+695 GYDDGGLLT
-704 EAVRRKPYSVV
+704 DAVRKSPDCV
-715 LFDEIEKAHPDVFNI
+715 LLLDEIEKAHSDIFNI
-730 LLQVLDDGRLTDNKG
+730 LLQVMDYGVLTDSKG
-745 RTVNFKNTIII
+745 RKAHFKNVILI
-756 MTSNMGSQLIQQK
+756 MTSNAGAQYASQASVGFASTASAGSAMLKQVKHTFKPEFINRLNEIVVFNDMDEQMAKLILGKKLRELNAKLAAKSVSIALTDEAHQHLLKSGYSKEYGAREMDRVIQQQLK
-769 FEAIARKS
+769 TMLM
-777 ADERERIIDE
+777 REILFG
-787 TKGEV
+787 K
-792 LEMLK
+792 LK
-797 KTIRPEFLNRIDDI
+797 KGGEATVD
-811 IMFEPLTQPQIEQI
+811 
-825 VRLQVNGIERLLK
+825 LQNGILTIK
-838 DQDVHIE
+838 Q
-845 VSDAAVKLVAKAGFD
+845 S
-860 PEFGARPVK
+860 
-869 RALQRLLLN
+869 
-878 DLSKALLAGTVD
+878 
-890 KTRPIRVDVD
+890 
-900 GDALRFSNAD
+900 

>member
-54 NEAFDI
+54 NEAFDL

-152 FHEHSTG
+152 FHERSTG

-193 YSSPSHKNDKWKKY
+193 FSSPSHKNDKWKKY
-207 VTCINEHLKDKNPLI
+207 VTCINEHLAEKNPLI

-432 DLMDEAAAKLRMERD
+432 DIIDEAGAQAEMEGKKYKKIGKK
-447 SQPEE
+447 Q
-452 LDEITRRLR
+452 
-461 QLEIEREAIK
+461 
-471 REGDEAKLDALNK
+471 
-484 EIAELQERE
+484 IA
-493 KNFRAK
+493 
-499 WEGEKEV
+499 EV
-506 LAKIQQDKQ
+506 LAK
-515 QMEQL
+515 
-520 KFEAERAEREGDYG
+520 
-534 RVAEIRYGKLQQL
+534 VAK
-547 QHDIDAQ
+547 IDALAIKQ
-554 QEQLR
+554 DDNKNLASLE
-559 SRQGAE
+559 SR
-565 AMVKE
+565 MK
-570 EVTPDDI
+570 
-577 ADVVAR
+577 DV
-583 WTGIP
+583 IY
-588 VTRMLQSEREKLLHL
+588 
-603 EDELHRRVVGQ
+603 GQ
-614 DEAIQAVADAVRRSR
+614 DRAIQTVVEAVQLSK
-629 AGLQDP
+629 AGLTDENKP
-635 KRPIGSFIFLGTTGV
+635 LASLLFVGPTGV
-650 GKTELAKALAD
+650 GKTEVAKMLAQELGVKLVR
-661 YLFNDENMM
+661 F
-670 TRIDMS
+670 DMS
-676 EYQEK
+676 EYVEK
-681 FSVSRLVGAPPGYV
+681 HTVAKLIGAPAGYV
-695 GYEEGGQLT
+695 GYDDGGLLT
-704 EAVRRKPYSVV
+704 DAVRKSPDCV
-715 LFDEIEKAHPDVFNI
+715 LLLDEIEKAHSDIFNI
-730 LLQVLDDGRLTDNKG
+730 LLQVMDYGVLTDSKG
-745 RTVNFKNTIII
+745 RKAHFKNVILI
-756 MTSNMGSQLIQQK
+756 MTSNAGAQYASQASVGFASTASAGSAMLKQVKHTFKPEFINRLNEIVVFNDMDEQMAKLILGKKLRELNAKLAAKSVSITLTDKAHQHLLKSGYSKEYGAREMDRVIQQQLK
-769 FEAIARKS
+769 TMLM
-777 ADERERIIDE
+777 REILFG
-787 TKGEV
+787 K
-792 LEMLK
+792 LK
-797 KTIRPEFLNRIDDI
+797 KGGEATVD
-811 IMFEPLTQPQIEQI
+811 
-825 VRLQVNGIERLLK
+825 LQNGILTIK
-838 DQDVHIE
+838 Q
-845 VSDAAVKLVAKAGFD
+845 S
-860 PEFGARPVK
+860 
-869 RALQRLLLN
+869 
-878 DLSKALLAGTVD
+878 
-890 KTRPIRVDVD
+890 
-900 GDALRFSNAD
+900 

>member
-14 KAMKF
+14 KAMKY

-54 NEAFDI
+54 NEAFDL

-147 GTEIH
+147 ATEIH

-193 YSSPSHKNDKWKKY
+193 FSSPSHKNDKWKKY
-207 VTCINEHLKDKNPLI
+207 VTCINEHLAEKNPLI
-222 GREKELDRTIQVLCR
+222 GRERELDRTIQVLCR

-403 VKYDAAAIEYAVTSS
+403 VKYDDAAIEYAVTSS

-432 DLMDEAAAKLRMERD
+432 DIIDEAGAQAEMEGKKYKKIGKK
-447 SQPEE
+447 Q
-452 LDEITRRLR
+452 
-461 QLEIEREAIK
+461 
-471 REGDEAKLDALNK
+471 
-484 EIAELQERE
+484 IA
-493 KNFRAK
+493 
-499 WEGEKEV
+499 EV
-506 LAKIQQDKQ
+506 LAK
-515 QMEQL
+515 
-520 KFEAERAEREGDYG
+520 
-534 RVAEIRYGKLQQL
+534 VAK
-547 QHDIDAQ
+547 IDALAIKQ
-554 QEQLR
+554 DDNKNLASLE
-559 SRQGAE
+559 SR
-565 AMVKE
+565 MK
-570 EVTPDDI
+570 
-577 ADVVAR
+577 DV
-583 WTGIP
+583 IY
-588 VTRMLQSEREKLLHL
+588 
-603 EDELHRRVVGQ
+603 GQ
-614 DEAIQAVADAVRRSR
+614 DRAIQTVVEAVQLSK
-629 AGLQDP
+629 AGLTDENKP
-635 KRPIGSFIFLGTTGV
+635 LASLLFVGPTGV
-650 GKTELAKALAD
+650 GKTEVAKMLAQELGVKLVR
-661 YLFNDENMM
+661 F
-670 TRIDMS
+670 DMS
-676 EYQEK
+676 EYVEK
-681 FSVSRLVGAPPGYV
+681 HTVAKLIGAPAGYV
-695 GYEEGGQLT
+695 GYDDGGLLT
-704 EAVRRKPYSVV
+704 DAVRKSPDCV
-715 LFDEIEKAHPDVFNI
+715 LLLDEIEKAHSDIFNI
-730 LLQVLDDGRLTDNKG
+730 LLQVMDYGVLTDSKG
-745 RTVNFKNTIII
+745 RKAHFKNVILI
-756 MTSNMGSQLIQQK
+756 MTSNAGAQYASQASMGFASTATAGSAMLKQVKHTFKPEFINRLNEIVVFNDMDEQMAKLILGKKLRELNAKLAAKSVSIALTDEAHQHLLKSGYSKEYGAREMDRVIQQQLK
-769 FEAIARKS
+769 TMLM
-777 ADERERIIDE
+777 REILFG
-787 TKGEV
+787 K
-792 LEMLK
+792 LK
-797 KTIRPEFLNRIDDI
+797 KGGE
-811 IMFEPLTQPQIEQI
+811 
-825 VRLQVNGIERLLK
+825 
-838 DQDVHIE
+838 
-845 VSDAAVKLVAKAGFD
+845 A
-860 PEFGARPVK
+860 
-869 RALQRLLLN
+869 
-878 DLSKALLAGTVD
+878 TVD
-890 KTRPIRVDVD
+890 LQNGTLTIKQ
-900 GDALRFSNAD
+900 S

>member
-54 NEAFDI
+54 NEAFDL
-60 DDFLDELDEHIEES
+60 DNFLDELDEHIEES

-147 GTEIH
+147 ATEIH
-152 FHEHSTG
+152 FHERSTG
-159 VEEDDDQYSNGE
+159 VEEDDDQYSNGV

-185 LLFGDEDD
+185 LPFGDEDD
-193 YSSPSHKNDKWKKY
+193 FSSPSHKNDKWKKY
-207 VTCINEHLKDKNPLI
+207 VTCINEHLAEKNPFI
-222 GREKELDRTIQVLCR
+222 GRERELDRTIQVLCR

-276 NIYQLDM
+276 KIYQLDM

-432 DLMDEAAAKLRMERD
+432 DIIDEAGAQAEMEGKKYKKIGKK
-447 SQPEE
+447 Q
-452 LDEITRRLR
+452 
-461 QLEIEREAIK
+461 
-471 REGDEAKLDALNK
+471 
-484 EIAELQERE
+484 IA
-493 KNFRAK
+493 
-499 WEGEKEV
+499 EV
-506 LAKIQQDKQ
+506 LAK
-515 QMEQL
+515 
-520 KFEAERAEREGDYG
+520 
-534 RVAEIRYGKLQQL
+534 VAK
-547 QHDIDAQ
+547 IDALAIKQ
-554 QEQLR
+554 DDNKNLASLE
-559 SRQGAE
+559 SR
-565 AMVKE
+565 MK
-570 EVTPDDI
+570 
-577 ADVVAR
+577 DV
-583 WTGIP
+583 IY
-588 VTRMLQSEREKLLHL
+588 
-603 EDELHRRVVGQ
+603 GQ
-614 DEAIQAVADAVRRSR
+614 DRAIQTVVEAVQLSK
-629 AGLQDP
+629 AGLTDENKP
-635 KRPIGSFIFLGTTGV
+635 LASLLFVGPTGV
-650 GKTELAKALAD
+650 GKTEVAKTMAQELGVK
-661 YLFNDENMM
+661 LVRF
-670 TRIDMS
+670 DMS
-676 EYQEK
+676 EYVEK
-681 FSVSRLVGAPPGYV
+681 HTVAKLIGAPAGYV
-695 GYEEGGQLT
+695 GYDDGGLLT
-704 EAVRRKPYSVV
+704 DAVRKSPDCV
-715 LFDEIEKAHPDVFNI
+715 LLLDEIEKAHSDIFNI
-730 LLQVLDDGRLTDNKG
+730 LLQVMDYGVLTDSKG
-745 RTVNFKNTIII
+745 RKAHFKNVILI
-756 MTSNMGSQLIQQK
+756 MTSNAGAQYASQASLGFASTASAGSAMLKQVKHTFKPEFINRLNEIVVFNDMDEQMAKLILGKKLRELNAKLAAKSVSITLTNEAHQHLLKSGYSKEYGAREMDRVIQQQLK
-769 FEAIARKS
+769 TMLM
-777 ADERERIIDE
+777 REILFG
-787 TKGEV
+787 K
-792 LEMLK
+792 LK
-797 KTIRPEFLNRIDDI
+797 KGGEATVD
-811 IMFEPLTQPQIEQI
+811 
-825 VRLQVNGIERLLK
+825 LQNGILTIK
-838 DQDVHIE
+838 Q
-845 VSDAAVKLVAKAGFD
+845 S
-860 PEFGARPVK
+860 
-869 RALQRLLLN
+869 
-878 DLSKALLAGTVD
+878 
-890 KTRPIRVDVD
+890 
-900 GDALRFSNAD
+900 

>member
-54 NEAFDI
+54 NEAFDL

-147 GTEIH
+147 ATEIH
-152 FHEHSTG
+152 FHERSTG

-193 YSSPSHKNDKWKKY
+193 FSSPSHKNDKWKKY
-207 VTCINEHLKDKNPLI
+207 VTCINEHLAEKNPLI

-432 DLMDEAAAKLRMERD
+432 DIIDEAGAQAEMEGKKYKKIGKK
-447 SQPEE
+447 Q
-452 LDEITRRLR
+452 
-461 QLEIEREAIK
+461 
-471 REGDEAKLDALNK
+471 
-484 EIAELQERE
+484 IA
-493 KNFRAK
+493 
-499 WEGEKEV
+499 EV
-506 LAKIQQDKQ
+506 LAK
-515 QMEQL
+515 
-520 KFEAERAEREGDYG
+520 
-534 RVAEIRYGKLQQL
+534 VAK
-547 QHDIDAQ
+547 IDALAIKQ
-554 QEQLR
+554 DDNKNLASLE
-559 SRQGAE
+559 SR
-565 AMVKE
+565 MK
-570 EVTPDDI
+570 
-577 ADVVAR
+577 DV
-583 WTGIP
+583 IY
-588 VTRMLQSEREKLLHL
+588 
-603 EDELHRRVVGQ
+603 GQ
-614 DEAIQAVADAVRRSR
+614 DRAIQTVVEAVQLSK
-629 AGLQDP
+629 AGLTDENKP
-635 KRPIGSFIFLGTTGV
+635 LASLLFVGPTGV
-650 GKTELAKALAD
+650 GKTEVAKMLAQELSVKLVR
-661 YLFNDENMM
+661 F
-670 TRIDMS
+670 DMS
-676 EYQEK
+676 EYVEK
-681 FSVSRLVGAPPGYV
+681 HTVAKLIGAPAGYV
-695 GYEEGGQLT
+695 GYDDGGLLT
-704 EAVRRKPYSVV
+704 DAVRKSPDCV
-715 LFDEIEKAHPDVFNI
+715 LLLDEIEKAHSDIFNI
-730 LLQVLDDGRLTDNKG
+730 LLQVMDYGVLTDSKG
-745 RTVNFKNTIII
+745 RKAHFKNVILI
-756 MTSNMGSQLIQQK
+756 MTSNAGAQYASQASMGFASTATAGSAMLKQVKHTFKPEFINRLNEIVVFNDMDEQMAKLILGKKLRELNAKLAAKSVSITLTDEAHQHLLKSGYSKEYGAREMDRVIQQQLK
-769 FEAIARKS
+769 TMLM
-777 ADERERIIDE
+777 REILFG
-787 TKGEV
+787 K
-792 LEMLK
+792 LK
-797 KTIRPEFLNRIDDI
+797 KGGEATVD
-811 IMFEPLTQPQIEQI
+811 
-825 VRLQVNGIERLLK
+825 LQNGILTIK
-838 DQDVHIE
+838 Q
-845 VSDAAVKLVAKAGFD
+845 S
-860 PEFGARPVK
+860 
-869 RALQRLLLN
+869 
-878 DLSKALLAGTVD
+878 
-890 KTRPIRVDVD
+890 
-900 GDALRFSNAD
+900 

>member
-54 NEAFDI
+54 NEAFDL
-60 DDFLDELDEHIEES
+60 DNFLDELDEHIEES

-147 GTEIH
+147 ATEIH
-152 FHEHSTG
+152 FHERSTG

-193 YSSPSHKNDKWKKY
+193 FSSPSHKNDKWKKY
-207 VTCINEHLKDKNPLI
+207 VTCINEHLAEKNPLI

-276 NIYQLDM
+276 NIYQFDM

-432 DLMDEAAAKLRMERD
+432 DIIDEAGAQAEMEGKKYKKIGKK
-447 SQPEE
+447 Q
-452 LDEITRRLR
+452 
-461 QLEIEREAIK
+461 
-471 REGDEAKLDALNK
+471 
-484 EIAELQERE
+484 IA
-493 KNFRAK
+493 
-499 WEGEKEV
+499 EV
-506 LAKIQQDKQ
+506 LAK
-515 QMEQL
+515 
-520 KFEAERAEREGDYG
+520 
-534 RVAEIRYGKLQQL
+534 VAK
-547 QHDIDAQ
+547 IDALAIKQ
-554 QEQLR
+554 DDNKNLASLE
-559 SRQGAE
+559 SR
-565 AMVKE
+565 MK
-570 EVTPDDI
+570 
-577 ADVVAR
+577 DV
-583 WTGIP
+583 IY
-588 VTRMLQSEREKLLHL
+588 
-603 EDELHRRVVGQ
+603 GQ
-614 DEAIQAVADAVRRSR
+614 DRAIQTMVEAVQLSK
-629 AGLQDP
+629 AGLTDENKP
-635 KRPIGSFIFLGTTGV
+635 LASLLFVGPTGV
-650 GKTELAKALAD
+650 GKTEVAKMLAQELGVKLVR
-661 YLFNDENMM
+661 F
-670 TRIDMS
+670 DMS
-676 EYQEK
+676 EYVEK
-681 FSVSRLVGAPPGYV
+681 HTVAKLIGAPAGYV
-695 GYEEGGQLT
+695 GYDDGGLLT
-704 EAVRRKPYSVV
+704 DAVRKSPDCV
-715 LFDEIEKAHPDVFNI
+715 LLLDEIEKAHSDIFNI
-730 LLQVLDDGRLTDNKG
+730 LLQVMDYGVLTDSKG
-745 RTVNFKNTIII
+745 RKAHFKNVILI
-756 MTSNMGSQLIQQK
+756 MTSNAGAQYASQASMGFASTATAGSAMLKQVKHTFKPEFINRLNEIVVFNDMDEQMAKLILGKKLRELNAKLAAKSVSITLTDEAHQHLLKSGYSKEYGAREMDRVIQQQLK
-769 FEAIARKS
+769 TMLM
-777 ADERERIIDE
+777 REILFG
-787 TKGEV
+787 K
-792 LEMLK
+792 LK
-797 KTIRPEFLNRIDDI
+797 KGGEATVD
-811 IMFEPLTQPQIEQI
+811 
-825 VRLQVNGIERLLK
+825 LQNGILTIK
-838 DQDVHIE
+838 Q
-845 VSDAAVKLVAKAGFD
+845 S
-860 PEFGARPVK
+860 
-869 RALQRLLLN
+869 
-878 DLSKALLAGTVD
+878 
-890 KTRPIRVDVD
+890 
-900 GDALRFSNAD
+900 

>member
-14 KAMKF
+14 KAMKY

-54 NEAFDI
+54 NEAFDL

-152 FHEHSTG
+152 FHERSTG

-380 EPSIDEAIH
+380 EPSTDEAIH

-403 VKYDAAAIEYAVTSS
+403 VKYDDAAIEYAVTSS

-432 DLMDEAAAKLRMERD
+432 DIIDEAGARAEMEGKKYKKIGKK
-447 SQPEE
+447 Q
-452 LDEITRRLR
+452 
-461 QLEIEREAIK
+461 
-471 REGDEAKLDALNK
+471 
-484 EIAELQERE
+484 IA
-493 KNFRAK
+493 
-499 WEGEKEV
+499 EV
-506 LAKIQQDKQ
+506 LAK
-515 QMEQL
+515 
-520 KFEAERAEREGDYG
+520 
-534 RVAEIRYGKLQQL
+534 VAK
-547 QHDIDAQ
+547 IDALAIKQ
-554 QEQLR
+554 DDNKNLASLE
-559 SRQGAE
+559 SR
-565 AMVKE
+565 MK
-570 EVTPDDI
+570 
-577 ADVVAR
+577 DV
-583 WTGIP
+583 IY
-588 VTRMLQSEREKLLHL
+588 
-603 EDELHRRVVGQ
+603 GQ
-614 DEAIQAVADAVRRSR
+614 DRAIQTVVEAVQLSK
-629 AGLQDP
+629 AGLTNENKP
-635 KRPIGSFIFLGTTGV
+635 LASLLFVGPTGV
-650 GKTELAKALAD
+650 GKTEVAKMLAQELGVKLVR
-661 YLFNDENMM
+661 F
-670 TRIDMS
+670 DMS
-676 EYQEK
+676 EYVEK
-681 FSVSRLVGAPPGYV
+681 HTVAKLIGAPAGYV
-695 GYEEGGQLT
+695 GYDDGGLLT
-704 EAVRRKPYSVV
+704 DAVRKSPDCV
-715 LFDEIEKAHPDVFNI
+715 LLLDEIEKAHSDIFNI
-730 LLQVLDDGRLTDNKG
+730 LLQVMDYGVLTDSKG
-745 RTVNFKNTIII
+745 RKAHFKNVILI
-756 MTSNMGSQLIQQK
+756 MTSNAGAQYASQASVGFASTATAGSAMLKQVKHTFKPEFINRLNEIVVFNDMDEQMAKLILGKKLRELNAKLAAKSVSITLTDKAHQHLLKSGYSKEYGAREMDRVIQQQLK
-769 FEAIARKS
+769 TMLM
-777 ADERERIIDE
+777 REILFG
-787 TKGEV
+787 K
-792 LEMLK
+792 LK
-797 KTIRPEFLNRIDDI
+797 KGGE
-811 IMFEPLTQPQIEQI
+811 
-825 VRLQVNGIERLLK
+825 
-838 DQDVHIE
+838 
-845 VSDAAVKLVAKAGFD
+845 A
-860 PEFGARPVK
+860 
-869 RALQRLLLN
+869 
-878 DLSKALLAGTVD
+878 TVD
-890 KTRPIRVDVD
+890 LQNGTLTIKQ
-900 GDALRFSNAD
+900 S

>member
-14 KAMKF
+14 KAMKY

-54 NEAFDI
+54 NEAFDL
-60 DDFLDELDEHIEES
+60 DNFLDELDEHIEES
-74 TKDDSQGAKP
+74 TKDDSKGAKP

-147 GTEIH
+147 ETEIH

-159 VEEDDDQYSNGE
+159 VEEDDDQYSNCE

-185 LLFGDEDD
+185 LPFGDEDD
-193 YSSPSHKNDKWKKY
+193 FSSPSHKNDKWKKY
-207 VTCINEHLKDKNPLI
+207 VTCINEHLAEKNPLI
-222 GREKELDRTIQVLCR
+222 GRERELDRTIQVLCR

-403 VKYDAAAIEYAVTSS
+403 VKYDATAIEYAVTSS

-432 DLMDEAAAKLRMERD
+432 DIIDEAGAQAEMEGKKYKKIGKK
-447 SQPEE
+447 Q
-452 LDEITRRLR
+452 
-461 QLEIEREAIK
+461 
-471 REGDEAKLDALNK
+471 
-484 EIAELQERE
+484 IA
-493 KNFRAK
+493 
-499 WEGEKEV
+499 EV
-506 LAKIQQDKQ
+506 LAK
-515 QMEQL
+515 
-520 KFEAERAEREGDYG
+520 
-534 RVAEIRYGKLQQL
+534 VAK
-547 QHDIDAQ
+547 IDALAIKQ
-554 QEQLR
+554 DDNKNLASLE
-559 SRQGAE
+559 SR
-565 AMVKE
+565 MK
-570 EVTPDDI
+570 
-577 ADVVAR
+577 DV
-583 WTGIP
+583 IY
-588 VTRMLQSEREKLLHL
+588 
-603 EDELHRRVVGQ
+603 GQ
-614 DEAIQAVADAVRRSR
+614 DRAIQTVVEAVQLSK
-629 AGLQDP
+629 AGLTDENKP
-635 KRPIGSFIFLGTTGV
+635 LASLLFVGPTGV
-650 GKTELAKALAD
+650 GKTEVAKMLAQELGVKLVR
-661 YLFNDENMM
+661 F
-670 TRIDMS
+670 DMS
-676 EYQEK
+676 EYVEK
-681 FSVSRLVGAPPGYV
+681 HTVAKLIGAPAGYV
-695 GYEEGGQLT
+695 GYDDGGLLT
-704 EAVRRKPYSVV
+704 DAVRKSPDCV
-715 LFDEIEKAHPDVFNI
+715 LLLDEIEKAHSDIFNI
-730 LLQVLDDGRLTDNKG
+730 LLQVMDYGVLTDSKG
-745 RTVNFKNTIII
+745 RKAHFKNVILI
-756 MTSNMGSQLIQQK
+756 MTSNAGAQYASQASVGFASTATAGSAMLKQVKQTFKPEFINRLNEIVVFNDMDEQMAKLILGKKLRELNAKLAAKSVSITLTDEAHQHLLKSGYSKEYGAREMDRMIQQQLK
-769 FEAIARKS
+769 TMLM
-777 ADERERIIDE
+777 REILFG
-787 TKGEV
+787 K
-792 LEMLK
+792 LK
-797 KTIRPEFLNRIDDI
+797 KGGE
-811 IMFEPLTQPQIEQI
+811 
-825 VRLQVNGIERLLK
+825 
-838 DQDVHIE
+838 
-845 VSDAAVKLVAKAGFD
+845 A
-860 PEFGARPVK
+860 
-869 RALQRLLLN
+869 
-878 DLSKALLAGTVD
+878 TVD
-890 KTRPIRVDVD
+890 LQNGTLTIKQ
-900 GDALRFSNAD
+900 S